1 MNRIYRRVWNR
12 QLNAL
17 VVASEL
23 ATGDSGGTASR
34 DPRTSLLTPS
44 ALALA
49 LLCVLASG
57 PASATESNQSL
68 RDLQALAAKYTQ
80 TLPVK
85 VDAEVAL
92 AAAARQ
98 AQATP
103 AISADTRV
111 GLQLSTASLPLV
123 HEVLPAA
130 VQVKLGANASPQHV
144 PTPALAADVRAQLG
158 IGAGTQVDTSLAANV
173 SSGSASPLGLTADA
187 KAKARVGIAGAPVAS
202 VGAGAKAAAGI
213 TTSSQGLSGLKA
225 GIDGNADSHLAI
237 AGHRIEG
244 QGKASATAAVSL
256 PAKEELPGETDD
268 RAITAAFDA
277 GVAGKVRVQGPGGQ
291 DVVADR
297 NLKLAGRT
305 VVSAQASTLGL
316 GGLHHGALGDLG
328 GAVGGVVHGVVGTV
342 GSAAGETLHETVGTV
357 GSAVGGT
364 LHNTVGAVGGTL
376 HGAAGTVGGAVGGVV
391 HDVVGTVGSAV
402 GGTLHETVGAVGGA
416 VSGVLN
422 GTVGTVGGAV
432 GGTLH
437 NTVGA
442 VGGTLHG
449 AVGTVGSAVGGVLN
463 GTVGNVGGSLGD
475 TLNNTVGA
483 VGGVLDGTVGTVG
496 GAVGGALNGT
506 VGTIGSAVGGALNGT
521 VGAVGGVLDGTVGTV
536 GGAVGGALNGTVG
549 TVDSAVGG
557 ALNGTV
563 GAVGGVLDGT
573 VGTVGG
579 AVGGALNG
587 TVGTIGSAVGGALN
601 GTVGAVGGVLDGTVG
616 TVGSAVGGALNGTVG
631 AVGGVLDG
639 TVGTVGGAVGG
650 ALNGTVGTVGSAV
663 GSALNGTVGAVGGV
677 LDGTSGTVGGAVGGA
692 LNGTVG
698 AVGGVLDG
706 TVGTVGGALNG
717 TVGTVG
723 SAVGGALNG
732 TVGAVGGVLDGT
744 VGTVGGALNGT
755 VGTVGSAVGGAL
767 NGTVGAVG
775 GVLDGTVG
783 TVGGALNGTVGT
795 VGSAVG
801 GALNGTVGAVGG
813 VLDGTV
819 GTVGGAVGGA
829 LNGTVGT
836 VGSAVGGAL
845 NGTVGAVG
853 GVLDGTVGAVGGA
866 VGGVLN
872 GTVGTVGSAVG
883 GALNGTVG
891 AVGGAVGGVLNG
903 TVGAVGGA
911 VGGVL
916 NGTVGTIG
924 GAVGGA
930 LNNTVGSV
938 GSVVGGLLGGGSTT
952 PGSGLDGVLTGT
964 LGNVGGAVGNL
975 LEGNLN
981 GTVNNLG
988 GAVGGLVGG
997 TLGGLGLTQPSAIPP
1012 DSPKAPAPADP
1023 NAGLIIGTGGLV
1035 GNVGQLIGP
1044 TTSSLFGGDGYLHN
1058 GNLKLSNANVMQAYS
1073 TVNVLGLPVV
1083 NLSPVGS
1090 TLNGLGGAVTGG
1102 SSHLTLIGGV
1112 TSDSYIYNINNGN
1125 PGGLLGLLL
1134 PTDSPAW
1141 AAKCLDIA
1149 LADISCW
1156 AVNAAQDYQVLMGD
1170 GAFANGSKEVVIGAN
1185 ARHELPKVDANV
1197 AFPGAGPNDP
1207 TNPTGVPTAD
1217 YAARMGHSV
1226 IVGDSAVGT
1235 ANGQTLLGAEATSN
1249 QANSVAL
1256 GYRSAALRGAQ
1267 ASYSAYGLTAAQV
1280 SAGEVSVGTANG
1292 GERQITNLAAGSANT
1307 DAVNVAQLKGAI
1319 SLIDDVS
1326 AGAVMYDVDGAGNPD
1341 YRRVTLGNGTGTTTI
1356 GNLAAGA
1363 VTAGSLEAV
1372 NGGQLATTNAAIAG
1386 FFGGITAFDPVSG
1399 AFTAPLFEISTIS
1412 TDGAIAQGL
1421 YNNATDAFDAVDG
1434 SLVNL
1439 NTQIND
1445 IRNGGTKYLRVN
1457 STGVEAVATGADSIA
1472 VGTNARATA
1481 ANAIAVGAGSL
1492 ADRANSVSI
1501 GAAGAERQVT
1511 NLAAGTAAT
1520 DAVNLGQLQASEEG
1534 ALRYDLNGDGSVNYA
1549 SATLGQGGT
1558 ATTLRNLGP
1567 GQVSA
1572 TSTEAI
1578 NGAQLFAANQAVAT
1592 HLGGG
1597 AAVNAAGVLT
1607 APTYTI
1613 NNIAANGTISQGS
1626 YNDVGTAFDAVS
1638 NSLANVADQTDD
1650 IDKRAVKYDVDGSGN
1665 VVNTVTLS
1673 GTGTGAVKV
1682 TNVAAG
1688 SILAGSSDAI
1698 TGDQLF
1704 STNSTIASY
1713 FGGSTAFDGTTNL
1726 WTAPSFS
1733 ISSIATDGTLT
1744 ANDYSNVT
1752 AAFSAVDGSLRVLN
1766 QRITNGGGSPY
1777 LAVNSSAAAAA
1788 AAGAEALAVG
1798 PQASAAGASAVA
1810 VGNGANASA
1819 DNSVALGAGSVAS
1832 VGAQSGYTGAYGQTG
1847 ASNSAGEVSVG
1858 SSGSERKITH
1868 VADGSDDHDATN
1880 VGQLKNGVNYAIDQS
1895 KAYTD
1900 QKIQNITN
1908 VAGSF
1913 RANNSNNLAD
1923 PAATGA
1929 NSAAGGAGSTAAG
1942 ANSTAL
1948 GNGSQAQ
1955 ADNSVALGAGSVAN
1969 RANTVSV
1976 GASGAERQVVNVADG
1991 TQATDAVN
1999 VRQLQASQQG
2009 TIRYDTTVNGAT
2021 NFNSVT
2027 LGSSTSGPTTVRNVA
2042 AGTAGTDAVNV
2053 DQLKSGMA
2061 QTLDWSKA
2069 YTDERMGGFERDLR
2083 RTDNRASAGIASAM
2097 ATASL
2102 PQPSEAG
2109 RSMASFAA
2117 GSYNGE
2123 SGVAVGLS
2131 GVSEGGRWIY
2141 KFSGST
2147 NSRGEAGV
2155 AVGAGIQW

>member
-23 ATGDSGGTASR
+23 ATGDSGGSAAR
-34 DPRTSLLTPS
+34 DPRSVLLVPT

-49 LLCVLASG
+49 LLCALASG
-57 PASATESNQSL
+57 HAGASESNQSL

-80 TLPVK
+80 PMPVK

-92 AAAARQ
+92 AAAVRQ
-98 AQATP
+98 AQSSP
-103 AISADTRV
+103 AISADARV
-111 GLQLSTASLPLV
+111 GLQLSTASLPV
-123 HEVLPAA
+123 VRDVLPAT
-130 VQVKLGANASPQHV
+130 VQVKLAANSTPKQVAV
-144 PTPALAADVRAQLG
+144 PGLAADVRASVGLG
-158 IGAGTQVDTSLAANV
+158 NAAVRGAQVDTSLAAQV
-173 SSGSASPLGLTADA
+173 APAAQAPLGIAADARA
-187 KAKARVGIAGAPVAS
+187 KAKVGLAGAQVAS
-202 VGAGAKAAAGI
+202 IDSSAKAAAGV
-213 TTSSQGLSGLKA
+213 SAASAGGLPGLKA
-225 GIDGNADSHLAI
+225 AADGALESKLKV
-237 AGHRIEG
+237 AGHQIDAHG
-244 QGKASATAAVSL
+244 QAKATAAVTL
-256 PAKEELPGETDD
+256 PAKEELPGETHD
-268 RAITAAFDA
+268 RAITAAFDT
-277 GVAGKVRVQGPGGQ
+277 GVAGKVRVQAPDGQ
-291 DVVADR
+291 EVVADR
-297 NLKLAGRT
+297 NLKLAGQAT
-305 VVSAQASTLGL
+305 VAAQNSALGV
-316 GGLHHGALGDLG
+316 GGL
-328 GAVGGVVHGVVGTV
+328 VGGVV
-342 GSAAGETLHETVGTV
+342 
-357 GSAVGGT
+357 
-364 LHNTVGAVGGTL
+364 
-376 HGAAGTVGGAVGGVV
+376 GAAG
-391 HDVVGTVGSAV
+391 
-402 GGTLHETVGAVGGA
+402 
-416 VSGVLN
+416 N
-422 GTVGTVGGAV
+422 
-432 GGTLH
+432 
-437 NTVGA
+437 
-442 VGGTLHG
+442 
-449 AVGTVGSAVGGVLN
+449 
-463 GTVGNVGGSLGD
+463 
-475 TLNNTVGA
+475 
-483 VGGVLDGTVGTVG
+483 
-496 GAVGGALNGT
+496 AVGGALNGT
-506 VGTIGSAVGGALNGT
+506 VGSVGGALGGT
-521 VGAVGGVLDGTVGTV
+521 LNNTV
-536 GGAVGGALNGTVG
+536 
-549 TVDSAVGG
+549 
-557 ALNGTV
+557 
-563 GAVGGVLDGT
+563 
-573 VGTVGG
+573 
-579 AVGGALNG
+579 
-587 TVGTIGSAVGGALN
+587 
-601 GTVGAVGGVLDGTVG
+601 
-616 TVGSAVGGALNGTVG
+616 
-631 AVGGVLDG
+631 
-639 TVGTVGGAVGG
+639 
-650 ALNGTVGTVGSAV
+650 
-663 GSALNGTVGAVGGV
+663 
-677 LDGTSGTVGGAVGGA
+677 
-692 LNGTVG
+692 
-698 AVGGVLDG
+698 
-706 TVGTVGGALNG
+706 
-717 TVGTVG
+717 
-723 SAVGGALNG
+723 
-732 TVGAVGGVLDGT
+732 
-744 VGTVGGALNGT
+744 
-755 VGTVGSAVGGAL
+755 
-767 NGTVGAVG
+767 
-775 GVLDGTVG
+775 
-783 TVGGALNGTVGT
+783 
-795 VGSAVG
+795 
-801 GALNGTVGAVGG
+801 
-813 VLDGTV
+813 
-819 GTVGGAVGGA
+819 GAVGGA

-845 NGTVGAVG
+845 NGTVGSVGSAVG
-853 GVLDGTVGAVGGA
+853 GTLNNTVGAVGGALNGAVGAVGAVGAAVGGALNGTVGNVGGALGGTLNNTVGAVGGALNGAVGTVGSTVGGALNGTVGNVGGALGGTLNNTVGAVGGAVNGAVGTVGAVGGA
-866 VGGVLN
+866 VGGALNGTVGSVGSAVGGTLNNTVGAVGGALNGAVGTVGAVGGAVGGALNGTVGNVGGAVGGTLNNTVGAVGGALNGAVGTVGGALNGTVGNVGGAVGGTLNNTVGAVGGALNGAVGTVGGALNGTVGNVGGAVGGTLNNTVGAVGGALNGAVGTVGGALNGTVGNVGGAVGGTLNNTVGAVGGALNGAVGTVGAVGGAVSGALNGTVGNVGGAVGGTLNNTVGAVGGALNGTVGNVGGAVGGTLNNTVGAVGGALNGTVGTVGGAVGGALN

-883 GALNGTVG
+883 TVG
-891 AVGGAVGGVLNG
+891 STVGGVLNG
-903 TVGAVGGA
+903 ATGGSTGGL
-911 VGGVL
+911 GGVL
-916 NGTVGTIG
+916 GN
-924 GAVGGA
+924 
-930 LNNTVGSV
+930 
-938 GSVVGGLLGGGSTT
+938 
-952 PGSGLDGVLTGT
+952 T
-964 LGNVGGAVGNL
+964 LGNVGSAVGNL
-975 LEGNLN
+975 LNGNLN
-981 GTVNNLG
+981 GTLGNLG
-988 GAVGGLVGG
+988 SAVGGLVGG
-997 TLGGLGLTQPSAIPP
+997 TLSGLGLTKPSAIPP
-1012 DSPKAPAPADP
+1012 TSPKAPAAADP

-1044 TTSSLFGGDGYLHN
+1044 TTTSLFGGNGYLSN
-1058 GNLKLSNANVMQAYS
+1058 GNLKLSNANVMQTYS

-1134 PTDSPAW
+1134 PKDSPAW

-1197 AFPGAGPNDP
+1197 AFPGAGTNDP
-1207 TNPTGVPTAD
+1207 SNPTGVPTAD

-1267 ASYSAYGLTAAQV
+1267 ASYSAYGLTAPQV
-1280 SAGEVSVGTANG
+1280 SAGEVSVGTAGG

-1319 SLIDDVS
+1319 SLINGVADV
-1326 AGAVMYDVDGAGNPD
+1326 AVTYDLDGAGNPN
-1341 YRRVTLGNGTGTTTI
+1341 YRRVTLGAGTGTTTI
-1356 GNLAAGA
+1356 GNLAGGA

-1372 NGGQLATTNAAIAG
+1372 NGGQLAGTNAAIAS
-1386 FFGGITAFDPVSG
+1386 FFGGRAAFDPATG

-1412 TDGAIAQGL
+1412 TGGAIAKGL
-1421 YNNATDAFDAVDG
+1421 YTNATDAFAAVDG

-1439 NTQIND
+1439 NTQITD

-1457 STGVEAVATGADSIA
+1457 STGTEAVASGTDSIA

-1481 ANAIAVGAGSL
+1481 ANSIAVGAGSL
-1492 ADRANSVSI
+1492 ADRANSVSV

-1511 NLAAGTAAT
+1511 NMAAGTAAT
-1520 DAVNLGQLQASEEG
+1520 DAVNVGQLQAAAAG

-1572 TSTEAI
+1572 TSSEAI

-1597 AAVNAAGVLT
+1597 AAVNASGVLT
-1607 APTYTI
+1607 APTYSI
-1613 NNIAANGTISQGS
+1613 NNIAANGTITKGS

-1638 NSLANVADQTDD
+1638 NSLANVADQTGE
-1650 IDKRAVKYDVDGSGN
+1650 IDKLAVKYDVDGSGN
-1665 VVNTVTLS
+1665 VINSVSLK

-1704 STNSTIASY
+1704 STHSTLANY
-1713 FGGSTAFDGTTNL
+1713 FGGSTAFNGTTNV
-1726 WTAPSFS
+1726 WTAPKFS
-1733 ISSIATDGTLT
+1733 ISSIATDGSFTSG
-1744 ANDYSNVT
+1744 DYNNVT
-1752 AAFSAVDGSLRVLN
+1752 AAFSAVDGSLKVLN
-1766 QRITNGGGSPY
+1766 QRITNGGGGSAY
-1777 LAVNSSAAAAA
+1777 LAVNSTAAAAT
-1788 AAGAEALAVG
+1788 AAGAEAVAVG
-1798 PQASAAGASAVA
+1798 PQASAAGANSVA
-1810 VGNGANASA
+1810 VGNGASSSA
-1819 DNSVALGAGSVAS
+1819 GNSVALGAGSVAS

-1847 ASNSAGEVSVG
+1847 ASSSAGEVSVG
-1858 SSGSERKITH
+1858 STGNERKITH

-1895 KAYTD
+1895 KSYTD

-1913 RANNSNNLAD
+1913 RANNTNNLAD
-1923 PAATGA
+1923 PSASGA

-1976 GASGAERQVVNVADG
+1976 GAAGAERQVVNVADG
-1991 TQATDAVN
+1991 SQATDAVN

-2027 LGSSTSGPTTVRNVA
+2027 LGSTSSGPTTVRNVA

-2083 RTDNRASAGIASAM
+2083 KTDNRASAGIASAM
-2097 ATASL
+2097 ATAAL

-2109 RSMASFAA
+2109 RSMASIAA

-2123 SGVAVGLS
+2123 SGVALGIS

>member
-23 ATGDSGGTASR
+23 ATGDSGGSAAR
-34 DPRTSLLTPS
+34 DPRSALLMPT

-49 LLCVLASG
+49 LLCALASG
-57 PASATESNQSL
+57 HAGASASESNQSL
-68 RDLQALAAKYTQ
+68 RDLQALAAKYAQ
-80 TLPVK
+80 PMPVK

-92 AAAARQ
+92 AAASRQ
-98 AQATP
+98 AQSSP
-103 AISADTRV
+103 AISADARV
-111 GLQLSTASLPLV
+111 GLQLSTNSLPIV
-123 HEVLPAA
+123 RDVLPATL
-130 VQVKLGANASPQHV
+130 QVKLAANAAPKQV
-144 PTPALAADVRAQLG
+144 AVPALAADVRANVGLG
-158 IGAGTQVDTSLAANV
+158 HAASHVAKIDASLAANV
-173 SSGSASPLGLTADA
+173 APSAHAPLGVAADA
-187 KAKARVGIAGAPVAS
+187 QAKAAVGIAGTQVAS
-202 VGAGAKAAAGI
+202 IDTGAKAAAAVAGAPAG
-213 TTSSQGLSGLKA
+213 SLSGLKA
-225 GIDGNADSHLAI
+225 SVDGKVDSQLKLAGHQIDGQ
-237 AGHRIEG
+237 G
-244 QGKASATAAVSL
+244 QVKATAAVTL
-256 PAKEELPGETDD
+256 PAKEELPGETHD
-268 RAITAAFDA
+268 RAITAAFDT
-277 GVAGKVRVQGPGGQ
+277 GVAGKVRVQAPDGQ
-291 DVVADR
+291 EVVADR
-297 NLKLAGRT
+297 NLKLAGQAT
-305 VVSAQASTLGL
+305 VAAQNSALGV
-316 GGLHHGALGDLG
+316 GGL
-328 GAVGGVVHGVVGTV
+328 VGGVV
-342 GSAAGETLHETVGTV
+342 
-357 GSAVGGT
+357 
-364 LHNTVGAVGGTL
+364 
-376 HGAAGTVGGAVGGVV
+376 GAAG
-391 HDVVGTVGSAV
+391 
-402 GGTLHETVGAVGGA
+402 
-416 VSGVLN
+416 
-422 GTVGTVGGAV
+422 
-432 GGTLH
+432 
-437 NTVGA
+437 
-442 VGGTLHG
+442 
-449 AVGTVGSAVGGVLN
+449 
-463 GTVGNVGGSLGD
+463 
-475 TLNNTVGA
+475 GA
-483 VGGVLDGTVGTVG
+483 VGGVLDGTVGNTVD
-496 GAVGGALNGT
+496 AVGGALH
-506 VGTIGSAVGGALNGT
+506 
-521 VGAVGGVLDGTVGTV
+521 GTVGTV
-536 GGAVGGALNGTVG
+536 GGAVGSTLNG
-549 TVDSAVGG
+549 A
-557 ALNGTV
+557 
-563 GAVGGVLDGT
+563 
-573 VGTVGG
+573 
-579 AVGGALNG
+579 
-587 TVGTIGSAVGGALN
+587 
-601 GTVGAVGGVLDGTVG
+601 
-616 TVGSAVGGALNGTVG
+616 
-631 AVGGVLDG
+631 
-639 TVGTVGGAVGG
+639 
-650 ALNGTVGTVGSAV
+650 
-663 GSALNGTVGAVGGV
+663 
-677 LDGTSGTVGGAVGGA
+677 
-692 LNGTVG
+692 
-698 AVGGVLDG
+698 
-706 TVGTVGGALNG
+706 
-717 TVGTVG
+717 
-723 SAVGGALNG
+723 
-732 TVGAVGGVLDGT
+732 
-744 VGTVGGALNGT
+744 
-755 VGTVGSAVGGAL
+755 
-767 NGTVGAVG
+767 
-775 GVLDGTVG
+775 
-783 TVGGALNGTVGT
+783 
-795 VGSAVG
+795 
-801 GALNGTVGAVGG
+801 
-813 VLDGTV
+813 V

-845 NGTVGAVG
+845 NGAV
-853 GVLDGTVGAVGGA
+853 GTVGAVGGT
-866 VGGVLN
+866 VGGALN
-872 GTVGTVGSAVG
+872 GTVASVGSTVGSTVGGALNGAVGTVGAVGGTVG

-891 AVGGAVGGVLNG
+891 SVGGAVGGTLNN
-903 TVGAVGGA
+903 TVGAVGST
-911 VGGVL
+911 VSGVL
-916 NGTVGTIG
+916 NGATG
-924 GAVGGA
+924 GSTGG
-930 LNNTVGSV
+930 L
-938 GSVVGGLLGGGSTT
+938 GGLLG
-952 PGSGLDGVLTGT
+952 DT

-975 LEGNLN
+975 LNGNLN
-981 GTVNNLG
+981 GTIGNLG
-988 GAVGGLVGG
+988 SAVGGLVGG
-997 TLGGLGLTQPSAIPP
+997 TLGGLGLTKPSAIPP
-1012 DSPKAPAPADP
+1012 TSPKAPAPADP

-1044 TTSSLFGGDGYLHN
+1044 TTTSLFGGNGYLSN
-1058 GNLKLSNANVMQAYS
+1058 GNLKLSNANVMQTYS

-1134 PTDSPAW
+1134 PKDSPAW

-1197 AFPGAGPNDP
+1197 AFPGAGTNDP
-1207 TNPTGVPTAD
+1207 SNPTGVPTAD

-1267 ASYSAYGLTAAQV
+1267 ASYSAYGLTAPQV
-1280 SAGEVSVGTANG
+1280 SAGEVSVGTAGG
-1292 GERQITNLAAGSANT
+1292 GERQITNVAAGSVNT

-1319 SLIDDVS
+1319 SLIDDV
-1326 AGAVMYDVDGAGNPD
+1326 AAAAVTYDLDGAGNPN
-1341 YRRVTLGNGTGTTTI
+1341 YRRVTLGAGTGTTTI
-1356 GNLAAGA
+1356 GNLAGGA

-1372 NGGQLATTNAAIAG
+1372 NGGQLAATNAAIAS
-1386 FFGGITAFDPVSG
+1386 FFGGRAAFDPASG

-1412 TDGAIAQGL
+1412 TGGAIAKGL
-1421 YNNATDAFDAVDG
+1421 YENATDAFAAVDG

-1439 NTQIND
+1439 NTQITD

-1457 STGVEAVATGADSIA
+1457 STGTEALASGADSIA

-1481 ANAIAVGAGSL
+1481 ANSIAVGAGSL

-1511 NLAAGTAAT
+1511 NMAAGTAAT
-1520 DAVNLGQLQASEEG
+1520 DAVNLGQLQASEQG

-1549 SATLGQGGT
+1549 SATLGQAGT

-1572 TSTEAI
+1572 TSSEAI

-1597 AAVNAAGVLT
+1597 AAVNASGVLT
-1607 APTYTI
+1607 APTYAI
-1613 NNIAANGTISQGS
+1613 NNVAANGTVTKGS

-1638 NSLANVADQTDD
+1638 NSLANVADQTGE
-1650 IDKRAVKYDVDGSGN
+1650 IDKLAVKYDVDGSGKVLN
-1665 VVNTVTLS
+1665 SVTLT
-1673 GTGTGAVKV
+1673 GTGTGAVKI

-1704 STNSTIASY
+1704 STNSTIANY
-1713 FGGSTAFDGTTNL
+1713 FGGTTAYNGTTNV
-1726 WTAPSFS
+1726 WTAPKFS
-1733 ISSIATDGTLT
+1733 ISSIATDGTFT
-1744 ANDYSNVT
+1744 SGDYNNVT
-1752 AAFSAVDGSLRVLN
+1752 AAFTAVDGSLKVLN
-1766 QRITNGGGSPY
+1766 QRITNGGGGSAY
-1777 LAVNSSAAAAA
+1777 LAVNSTAAAAT
-1788 AAGAEALAVG
+1788 AAGAEAVAVG
-1798 PQASAAGASAVA
+1798 PQASAAGANSVA
-1810 VGNGANASA
+1810 VGNGASASA
-1819 DNSVALGAGSVAS
+1819 GNSVALGAGSVAS

-1858 SSGSERKITH
+1858 STGSERKITH
-1868 VADGSDDHDATN
+1868 VADGSDTYDATN
-1880 VGQLKNGVNYAIDQS
+1880 VGQLKNGVNYAIDES
-1895 KAYTD
+1895 KKYTD

-1913 RANNSNNLAD
+1913 RANNTNNLAD
-1923 PAATGA
+1923 PSASGA

-1991 TQATDAVN
+1991 SQATDAVN

-2021 NFNSVT
+2021 NYNSVT
-2027 LGSSTSGPTTVRNVA
+2027 LGSTNSGPTTVRNVA

-2083 RTDNRASAGIASAM
+2083 KTDNRASAGIASAM
-2097 ATASL
+2097 ATAAL

-2109 RSMASFAA
+2109 RSMASVAA

-2123 SGVAVGLS
+2123 SGVAVGIS

>member
-23 ATGDSGGTASR
+23 ATGDSGGSAAR
-34 DPRTSLLTPS
+34 DPRSALLMPT

-49 LLCVLASG
+49 LLCALASG
-57 PASATESNQSL
+57 HAGASESNQSL
-68 RDLQALAAKYTQ
+68 RDLQALAAKYAQ
-80 TLPVK
+80 PMPVK

-92 AAAARQ
+92 AAASRQ
-98 AQATP
+98 AQSSP
-103 AISADTRV
+103 AISADARV
-111 GLQLSTASLPLV
+111 GLQLSTNSLPIV
-123 HEVLPAA
+123 RDVLPAT
-130 VQVKLGANASPQHV
+130 VQVKLAANAAPKQV
-144 PTPALAADVRAQLG
+144 AVPALAADVRTNVGLG
-158 IGAGTQVDTSLAANV
+158 HAASNAAKIDASLAANV
-173 SSGSASPLGLTADA
+173 APSAHAPLGVAADA
-187 KAKARVGIAGAPVAS
+187 RAKASVGIAGSQVAS
-202 VGAGAKAAAGI
+202 IDTGAKAAAAVAGAPAG
-213 TTSSQGLSGLKA
+213 SLSGLKA
-225 GIDGNADSHLAI
+225 SVDGKVDSQLKLAGHQIDGQ
-237 AGHRIEG
+237 G
-244 QGKASATAAVSL
+244 QVKATAAVTL
-256 PAKEELPGETDD
+256 PAKEELPGETHD
-268 RAITAAFDA
+268 RAITAAFDT
-277 GVAGKVRVQGPGGQ
+277 GVAGKVRVQAPDGQ
-291 DVVADR
+291 EVVADR
-297 NLKLAGRT
+297 NLKLAGQAT
-305 VVSAQASTLGL
+305 VAAQNSALGV
-316 GGLHHGALGDLG
+316 GGLVGGVVGAAG
-328 GAVGGVVHGVVGTV
+328 GAVGGVLDGTV
-342 GSAAGETLHETVGTV
+342 G
-357 GSAVGGT
+357 
-364 LHNTVGAVGGTL
+364 NTV
-376 HGAAGTVGGAVGGVV
+376 
-391 HDVVGTVGSAV
+391 D
-402 GGTLHETVGAVGGA
+402 AVGGA
-416 VSGVLN
+416 LH

-432 GGTLH
+432 GGTL
-437 NTVGA
+437 NGA
-442 VGGTLHG
+442 
-449 AVGTVGSAVGGVLN
+449 
-463 GTVGNVGGSLGD
+463 
-475 TLNNTVGA
+475 
-483 VGGVLDGTVGTVG
+483 
-496 GAVGGALNGT
+496 
-506 VGTIGSAVGGALNGT
+506 
-521 VGAVGGVLDGTVGTV
+521 
-536 GGAVGGALNGTVG
+536 
-549 TVDSAVGG
+549 
-557 ALNGTV
+557 
-563 GAVGGVLDGT
+563 
-573 VGTVGG
+573 
-579 AVGGALNG
+579 
-587 TVGTIGSAVGGALN
+587 
-601 GTVGAVGGVLDGTVG
+601 
-616 TVGSAVGGALNGTVG
+616 
-631 AVGGVLDG
+631 
-639 TVGTVGGAVGG
+639 
-650 ALNGTVGTVGSAV
+650 
-663 GSALNGTVGAVGGV
+663 
-677 LDGTSGTVGGAVGGA
+677 
-692 LNGTVG
+692 
-698 AVGGVLDG
+698 
-706 TVGTVGGALNG
+706 
-717 TVGTVG
+717 
-723 SAVGGALNG
+723 
-732 TVGAVGGVLDGT
+732 
-744 VGTVGGALNGT
+744 
-755 VGTVGSAVGGAL
+755 
-767 NGTVGAVG
+767 
-775 GVLDGTVG
+775 
-783 TVGGALNGTVGT
+783 
-795 VGSAVG
+795 
-801 GALNGTVGAVGG
+801 
-813 VLDGTV
+813 V

-845 NGTVGAVG
+845 NGAV
-853 GVLDGTVGAVGGA
+853 GTVGAVGGTVA
-866 VGGVLN
+866 GALN
-872 GTVGTVGSAVG
+872 GTAGSVGSTVGGALNGAVGTVGAVGGTVG

-891 AVGGAVGGVLNG
+891 SVGGAVGGTLNN
-903 TVGAVGGA
+903 TVGAVGST

-916 NGTVGTIG
+916 NGATG
-924 GAVGGA
+924 GSTGG
-930 LNNTVGSV
+930 L
-938 GSVVGGLLGGGSTT
+938 GGLLG
-952 PGSGLDGVLTGT
+952 DT

-975 LEGNLN
+975 LNGNLN
-981 GTVNNLG
+981 GTIGNLG
-988 GAVGGLVGG
+988 SAVGGLVGG
-997 TLGGLGLTQPSAIPP
+997 TLGGLGLTKPSAIPP
-1012 DSPKAPAPADP
+1012 TSPKAPAPADP

-1044 TTSSLFGGDGYLHN
+1044 TTASLFGGNGYLSN
-1058 GNLKLSNANVMQAYS
+1058 GNLKLSNANVMQTYS

-1083 NLSPVGS
+1083 NLSTVGS

-1134 PTDSPAW
+1134 PKDSPAW

-1197 AFPGAGPNDP
+1197 AFPGAGTNDP
-1207 TNPTGVPTAD
+1207 SNPTGVPTAD

-1267 ASYSAYGLTAAQV
+1267 ASYSAYGLTAPQV
-1280 SAGEVSVGTANG
+1280 SAGEVSVGTAGG
-1292 GERQITNLAAGSANT
+1292 GERQITNVAAGSVNT

-1319 SLIDDVS
+1319 SLIDDV
-1326 AGAVMYDVDGAGNPD
+1326 AAAAVTYDLDGAGNPN
-1341 YRRVTLGNGTGTTTI
+1341 YRRVTLGAGTGTTTI
-1356 GNLAAGA
+1356 GNLAGGA

-1372 NGGQLATTNAAIAG
+1372 NGGQLAATNAAIAS
-1386 FFGGITAFDPVSG
+1386 FFGGRAAFDPASG

-1412 TDGAIAQGL
+1412 TGGAIAKGL
-1421 YNNATDAFDAVDG
+1421 YENATDAFAAVDG

-1439 NTQIND
+1439 NTQITD

-1457 STGVEAVATGADSIA
+1457 STGTEALASGADSIA

-1481 ANAIAVGAGSL
+1481 ANSIAVGAGSL

-1520 DAVNLGQLQASEEG
+1520 DAVNLGQLQASEQG

-1549 SATLGQGGT
+1549 SATLGQAGT

-1572 TSTEAI
+1572 TSSEAI

-1597 AAVNAAGVLT
+1597 AAVNASGVLT
-1607 APTYTI
+1607 APTYSI
-1613 NNIAANGTISQGS
+1613 NNVAANGTVTKGS

-1638 NSLANVADQTDD
+1638 NSLANVADQTGE
-1650 IDKRAVKYDVDGSGN
+1650 IDKLAVKYDVDGSGN
-1665 VVNTVTLS
+1665 VLNSVTLT
-1673 GTGTGAVKV
+1673 GTGTGAVKI

-1704 STNSTIASY
+1704 NTNSTIANY
-1713 FGGSTAFDGTTNL
+1713 FGGTTAYNGTTNV
-1726 WTAPSFS
+1726 WTAPKFS
-1733 ISSIATDGTLT
+1733 ISSIATDGTFT
-1744 ANDYSNVT
+1744 SGDYNNVT
-1752 AAFSAVDGSLRVLN
+1752 AAFTAVDGSLKVLN
-1766 QRITNGGGSPY
+1766 QRITNGGGGSAY
-1777 LAVNSSAAAAA
+1777 LAVNSTAAAAT
-1788 AAGAEALAVG
+1788 AAGAEAVAVG
-1798 PQASAAGASAVA
+1798 PQASAAGANSVA
-1810 VGNGANASA
+1810 VGNGASASA
-1819 DNSVALGAGSVAS
+1819 GNSVALGAGSVAN

-1858 SSGSERKITH
+1858 STGSERKITH
-1868 VADGSDDHDATN
+1868 VADGSDTYDATN
-1880 VGQLKNGVNYAIDQS
+1880 VGQLKNGVNYAIDES
-1895 KAYTD
+1895 KKYTD

-1913 RANNSNNLAD
+1913 RANNTNNLAD
-1923 PAATGA
+1923 PSASGA

-1991 TQATDAVN
+1991 SQATDAVN

-2021 NFNSVT
+2021 NYNSVT
-2027 LGSSTSGPTTVRNVA
+2027 LGSTNSGPTTVRNVA

-2083 RTDNRASAGIASAM
+2083 KTDNRASAGIASAM
-2097 ATASL
+2097 ATAAL

-2109 RSMASFAA
+2109 RSMASVAA

-2123 SGVAVGLS
+2123 SGVAVGIS

>member
-111 GLQLSTASLPLV
+111 GLQLSTTSLPLV
-123 HEVLPAA
+123 RDVLPAA

-158 IGAGTQVDTSLAANV
+158 IGAGTQADTSLAANV
-173 SSGSASPLGLTADA
+173 SSGAASPLGLTADA

-202 VGAGAKAAAGI
+202 VGAGARAAASI
-213 TTSSQGLSGLKA
+213 TSSSQGLSGLKA

-244 QGKASATAAVSL
+244 QGRASATAAVSL

-277 GVAGKVRVQGPGGQ
+277 GVAGKVRVQGPGSQ

-342 GSAAGETLHETVGTV
+342 GSAAGETLHETVGTA

-391 HDVVGTVGSAV
+391 HGVVGTVGSAA

-549 TVDSAVGG
+549 TVGSAVGG

-616 TVGSAVGGALNGTVG
+616 TVG
-631 AVGGVLDG
+631 
-639 TVGTVGGAVGG
+639 GAVGG

-677 LDGTSGTVGGAVGGA
+677 LDGTTGTVGG
-692 LNGTVG
+692 
-698 AVGGVLDG
+698 
-706 TVGTVGGALNG
+706 
-717 TVGTVG
+717 
-723 SAVGGALNG
+723 AVGGALNG

-845 NGTVGAVG
+845 NGA
-853 GVLDGTVGAVGGA
+853 
-866 VGGVLN
+866 
-872 GTVGTVGSAVG
+872 
-883 GALNGTVG
+883 VG

-952 PGSGLDGVLTGT
+952 PGSGLDGVLSGT

-1976 GASGAERQVVNVADG
+1976 GASGAERQLVNVADG

>member
-23 ATGDSGGTASR
+23 ATGDSGGSAAR
-34 DPRTSLLTPS
+34 DPRAFLLMPT

-49 LLCVLASG
+49 LLCALASG
-57 PASATESNQSL
+57 HAGASETNQSL
-68 RDLQALAAKYTQ
+68 RDLQALAAKYAQ
-80 TLPVK
+80 PMPVK

-98 AQATP
+98 AQSSP
-103 AISADTRV
+103 AISADARL
-111 GLQLSTASLPLV
+111 GLQLNTTSLPV
-123 HEVLPAA
+123 VRDVLPAT
-130 VQVKLGANASPQHV
+130 VQVKLAANTAPKQV
-144 PTPALAADVRAQLG
+144 AVPALAADVRANVGLG
-158 IGAGTQVDTSLAANV
+158 NTAGRAAQVDASLAAHV
-173 SSGSASPLGLTADA
+173 APGAQAPLGVAADARA
-187 KAKARVGIAGAPVAS
+187 KAKVGIAGRQVAS
-202 VGAGAKAAAGI
+202 IDTGAQAAAG
-213 TTSSQGLSGLKA
+213 LSGASAGSLPGLKA
-225 GIDGNADSHLAI
+225 TVDGKADTHLAV
-237 AGHRIEG
+237 AGHHIEG
-244 QGKASATAAVSL
+244 QGQARATAAVTL
-256 PAKEELPGETDD
+256 PAKEELPGETHD
-268 RAITAAFDA
+268 RAISAAFDA
-277 GVAGKVRVQGPGGQ
+277 GVAGKVRVQAPDGQ
-291 DVVADR
+291 EVVADR
-297 NLKLAGRT
+297 NLKLAGQTT
-305 VVSAQASTLGL
+305 VAAQHS
-316 GGLHHGALGDLG
+316 ALGVGNLVG
-328 GAVGGVVHGVVGTV
+328 GA
-342 GSAAGETLHETVGTV
+342 
-357 GSAVGGT
+357 
-364 LHNTVGAVGGTL
+364 VGAVGGTL
-376 HGAAGTVGGAVGGVV
+376 HGAAG
-391 HDVVGTVGSAV
+391 
-402 GGTLHETVGAVGGA
+402 
-416 VSGVLN
+416 
-422 GTVGTVGGAV
+422 
-432 GGTLH
+432 
-437 NTVGA
+437 
-442 VGGTLHG
+442 
-449 AVGTVGSAVGGVLN
+449 
-463 GTVGNVGGSLGD
+463 
-475 TLNNTVGA
+475 
-483 VGGVLDGTVGTVG
+483 
-496 GAVGGALNGT
+496 
-506 VGTIGSAVGGALNGT
+506 
-521 VGAVGGVLDGTVGTV
+521 
-536 GGAVGGALNGTVG
+536 
-549 TVDSAVGG
+549 
-557 ALNGTV
+557 
-563 GAVGGVLDGT
+563 
-573 VGTVGG
+573 
-579 AVGGALNG
+579 
-587 TVGTIGSAVGGALN
+587 
-601 GTVGAVGGVLDGTVG
+601 
-616 TVGSAVGGALNGTVG
+616 
-631 AVGGVLDG
+631 
-639 TVGTVGGAVGG
+639 
-650 ALNGTVGTVGSAV
+650 AV
-663 GSALNGTVGAVGGV
+663 GS
-677 LDGTSGTVGGAVGGA
+677 
-692 LNGTVG
+692 
-698 AVGGVLDG
+698 
-706 TVGTVGGALNG
+706 TVGGALNG

-732 TVGAVGGVLDGT
+732 AVGQVGSAVGGTLNNTVGAVGGA
-744 VGTVGGALNGT
+744 VGGALNGT

-767 NGTVGAVG
+767 NGSVGTVGGAVG
-775 GVLDGTVG
+775 GALNGTVG
-783 TVGGALNGTVGT
+783 QVGGAVGGTLNNAVGAVGGALNGTVGT
-795 VGSAVG
+795 VGGAVG
-801 GALNGTVGAVGG
+801 GALNGTVGQVGGAVGG
-813 VLDGTV
+813 TLNNTV
-819 GTVGGAVGGA
+819 GAVGGA

-845 NGTVGAVG
+845 NGTVG
-853 GVLDGTVGAVGGA
+853 TVGGA
-866 VGGVLN
+866 VGGALN
-872 GTVGTVGSAVG
+872 GTVGQVGSAVG

-891 AVGGAVGGVLNG
+891 QVGSAVGGTLNNTVGTVGGAVGGILNG
-903 TVGAVGGA
+903 TTGSPASGL
-911 VGGVL
+911 GGVL
-916 NGTVGTIG
+916 GST
-924 GAVGGA
+924 
-930 LNNTVGSV
+930 LGSV
-938 GSVVGGLLGGGSTT
+938 GS
-952 PGSGLDGVLTGT
+952 
-964 LGNVGGAVGNL
+964 AVGNL
-975 LEGNLN
+975 LNGNLN
-981 GTVNNLG
+981 GTIGNLG
-988 GAVGGLVGG
+988 SAVGGLVGG
-997 TLGGLGLTQPSAIPP
+997 TLGGLGLTKPSAIPP
-1012 DSPKAPAPADP
+1012 TSPKAPAAADP

-1044 TTSSLFGGDGYLHN
+1044 TTTSLFGGNGYLSN
-1058 GNLKLSNANVMQAYS
+1058 GNLKLSNANVMQTYS

-1090 TLNGLGGAVTGG
+1090 TLNGLGGAATGG

-1134 PTDSPAW
+1134 PKDSPAW

-1197 AFPGAGPNDP
+1197 AFPGDGVNDP
-1207 TNPTGVPTAD
+1207 SNPTGVPTAD

-1226 IVGDSAVGT
+1226 VVGDSAVGT
-1235 ANGQTLLGAEATSN
+1235 ANGQTLLGAESTSN

-1267 ASYSAYGLTAAQV
+1267 ASYSAYGLTAPQV
-1280 SAGEVSVGTANG
+1280 SAGEVSVGTAGG
-1292 GERQITNLAAGSANT
+1292 GERQITNVAAGSVNT

-1319 SLIDDVS
+1319 SLINGVADAAVTYDLD
-1326 AGAVMYDVDGAGNPD
+1326 AGGNPN
-1341 YRRVTLGNGTGTTTI
+1341 YRRVTLGAGTGTTTI

-1372 NGGQLATTNAAIAG
+1372 NGGQLAATNSAIAG
-1386 FFGGITAFDPVSG
+1386 FFGGRAAFDPASG
-1399 AFTAPLFEISTIS
+1399 IFTAPLFEISTIS
-1412 TDGAIAQGL
+1412 TGGAIAKGL
-1421 YNNATDAFDAVDG
+1421 YTNATDAFAAVDG

-1439 NTQIND
+1439 NSQITD

-1457 STGVEAVATGADSIA
+1457 STGTEAVASGTDSIA

-1481 ANAIAVGAGSL
+1481 ANSIAVGAGSL

-1511 NLAAGTAAT
+1511 NMAAGTAAT
-1520 DAVNLGQLQASEEG
+1520 DAVNVGQLQASEQG
-1534 ALRYDLNGDGSVNYA
+1534 ALRYDLNADGSVNYA
-1549 SATLGQGGT
+1549 SATLGQAGT

-1572 TSTEAI
+1572 TSSEAI

-1597 AAVNAAGVLT
+1597 AAVNASGVLT
-1607 APTYTI
+1607 APTYSI
-1613 NNIAANGTISQGS
+1613 NNVAANGTVTKGS

-1638 NSLANVADQTDD
+1638 NSLANVADQTGE
-1650 IDKRAVKYDVDGSGN
+1650 IDKLAVKYDVDGAGN
-1665 VVNTVTLS
+1665 VINSVTLK

-1704 STNSTIASY
+1704 STNSTIANY
-1713 FGGSTAFDGTTNL
+1713 FGGTTAYNGTTNV
-1726 WTAPSFS
+1726 WTAPKFS
-1733 ISSIATDGTLT
+1733 ISSIATDGTFT
-1744 ANDYSNVT
+1744 SGDYNNVT
-1752 AAFSAVDGSLRVLN
+1752 AAFTAVDGSLKVLN
-1766 QRITNGGGSPY
+1766 QRITNGGGGSAY
-1777 LAVNSSAAAAA
+1777 LAVNSTAAAAT
-1788 AAGAEALAVG
+1788 AAGAEAVAVG
-1798 PQASAAGASAVA
+1798 PQASAAGANSVA
-1810 VGNGANASA
+1810 VGNGASSSA
-1819 DNSVALGAGSVAS
+1819 GNSVALGAGSVAS

-1847 ASNSAGEVSVG
+1847 ASNSAGEVSIG

-1895 KAYTD
+1895 KSYTD

-1913 RANNSNNLAD
+1913 RANNTNNLAD
-1923 PAATGA
+1923 PSASGA

-1991 TQATDAVN
+1991 SQATDAVN

-2021 NFNSVT
+2021 NYNSVT
-2027 LGSSTSGPTTVRNVA
+2027 LGSTSSGPTTVRNVA

-2083 RTDNRASAGIASAM
+2083 KTDNRASAGIASAM
-2097 ATASL
+2097 ATAAL

-2109 RSMASFAA
+2109 RSMASIAA

-2123 SGVAVGLS
+2123 SGVALGIS

>member
-23 ATGDSGGTASR
+23 ATGDSGGGAAR
-34 DPRTSLLTPS
+34 DPRAFLLMPT

-49 LLCVLASG
+49 LLCALASG
-57 PASATESNQSL
+57 HAGASETNQSL
-68 RDLQALAAKYTQ
+68 RDLQALAAKYAQ
-80 TLPVK
+80 PMPVK

-98 AQATP
+98 AQSSP
-103 AISADTRV
+103 AISADARL
-111 GLQLSTASLPLV
+111 GLQLNTTSLPV
-123 HEVLPAA
+123 VRDVLPAA
-130 VQVKLGANASPQHV
+130 VQVKLAAN
-144 PTPALAADVRAQLG
+144 PTPKQVAVPALAADVRATVGLG
-158 IGAGTQVDTSLAANV
+158 NTAIKAAQVDASLAAHV
-173 SSGSASPLGLTADA
+173 APGAQAPLGVAADA
-187 KAKARVGIAGAPVAS
+187 RARAKVGIAGHQVAS
-202 VGAGAKAAAGI
+202 IDSGAQAAAG
-213 TTSSQGLSGLKA
+213 LSGSSLKA
-225 GIDGNADSHLAI
+225 SVDGDTVAHLAV
-237 AGHRIEG
+237 AGHHIEG
-244 QGKASATAAVSL
+244 QGQARATAAVTL
-256 PAKEELPGETDD
+256 PAKEELPGDTHD
-268 RAITAAFDA
+268 RAISAAFDA
-277 GVAGKVRVQGPGGQ
+277 GAAGKVRVQAPDGQ
-291 DVVADR
+291 EVVADR
-297 NLKLAGRT
+297 NLKLAGQAT
-305 VVSAQASTLGL
+305 VAAQHSALGV
-316 GGLHHGALGDLG
+316 GGLVG
-328 GAVGGVVHGVVGTV
+328 GAVD
-342 GSAAGETLHETVGTV
+342 
-357 GSAVGGT
+357 
-364 LHNTVGAVGGTL
+364 AVGGTL
-376 HGAAGTVGGAVGGVV
+376 HGAAGAVGS
-391 HDVVGTVGSAV
+391 T
-402 GGTLHETVGAVGGA
+402 
-416 VSGVLN
+416 
-422 GTVGTVGGAV
+422 
-432 GGTLH
+432 
-437 NTVGA
+437 
-442 VGGTLHG
+442 
-449 AVGTVGSAVGGVLN
+449 
-463 GTVGNVGGSLGD
+463 
-475 TLNNTVGA
+475 
-483 VGGVLDGTVGTVG
+483 
-496 GAVGGALNGT
+496 VGGALN
-506 VGTIGSAVGGALNGT
+506 
-521 VGAVGGVLDGTVGTV
+521 
-536 GGAVGGALNGTVG
+536 
-549 TVDSAVGG
+549 
-557 ALNGTV
+557 
-563 GAVGGVLDGT
+563 
-573 VGTVGG
+573 
-579 AVGGALNG
+579 
-587 TVGTIGSAVGGALN
+587 
-601 GTVGAVGGVLDGTVG
+601 
-616 TVGSAVGGALNGTVG
+616 
-631 AVGGVLDG
+631 G

-650 ALNGTVGTVGSAV
+650 ALNGTVGTVGGAV
-663 GSALNGTVGAVGGV
+663 GGALNGTVGAVGGAV
-677 LDGTSGTVGGAVGGA
+677 GGTLNNAVGAVGGAVGGALNGTVGTVGGAVGGALNGTVGTVGGAVGGA

-698 AVGGVLDG
+698 AVGGAVGGTLNNTVGVVGGAVGGALNGTAGTVGGAVSGALNNTVGAVGGTVGGALNGTVGQVGSAVGGTLNNTVGAVGGAVGGALNG

-723 SAVGGALNG
+723 GAVGGALNG
-732 TVGAVGGVLDGT
+732 TVGQVGGAVGGTLNNT
-744 VGTVGGALNGT
+744 VGAVGGAVGGALNGT
-755 VGTVGSAVGGAL
+755 VGTVGSALGGAL
-767 NGTVGAVG
+767 NGAVG
-775 GVLDGTVG
+775 QVG
-783 TVGGALNGTVGT
+783 GAVGGALNGTVGT
-795 VGSAVG
+795 VG
-801 GALNGTVGAVGG
+801 GAVGG
-813 VLDGTV
+813 TLNNTV
-819 GTVGGAVGGA
+819 GAVGGA

-845 NGTVGAVG
+845 NGTVGQVGGAVG
-853 GVLDGTVGAVGGA
+853 GTLNNTVGAVGGA
-866 VGGVLN
+866 LN
-872 GTVGTVGSAVG
+872 GTVGSAVG
-883 GALNGTVG
+883 GALSGTVG
-891 AVGGAVGGVLNG
+891 QVGSAVGGTLSNTVGTVGGAVGGILNG
-903 TVGAVGGA
+903 TTGSPGTGL
-911 VGGVL
+911 GGVL
-916 NGTVGTIG
+916 
-924 GAVGGA
+924 
-930 LNNTVGSV
+930 GS
-938 GSVVGGLLGGGSTT
+938 
-952 PGSGLDGVLTGT
+952 T
-964 LGNVGGAVGNL
+964 LGNVGSAVGNL
-975 LEGNLN
+975 LNGNLN
-981 GTVNNLG
+981 GTVGNLG
-988 GAVGGLVGG
+988 SAVGGLVGG
-997 TLGGLGLTQPSAIPP
+997 TLGSLGLTQPSAIPP
-1012 DSPKAPAPADP
+1012 TSPKAPAPADP

-1044 TTSSLFGGDGYLHN
+1044 TTTSLFGGNGYLSN
-1058 GNLKLSNANVMQAYS
+1058 GNLKLSNANVMQTYS

-1090 TLNGLGGAVTGG
+1090 TLNGLGGAATGG

-1134 PTDSPAW
+1134 PKDSPAW

-1197 AFPGAGPNDP
+1197 AFPGDGVNDP
-1207 TNPTGVPTAD
+1207 SNPTGVPTAD

-1235 ANGQTLLGAEATSN
+1235 ANGQTLLGAESTSN

-1267 ASYSAYGLTAAQV
+1267 ASYSAYGLTAPQV
-1280 SAGEVSVGTANG
+1280 SAGEVSVGTAGG
-1292 GERQITNLAAGSANT
+1292 GERQITNVAAGSGNT

-1319 SLIDDVS
+1319 SLINGVADAAVTYDLD
-1326 AGAVMYDVDGAGNPD
+1326 AGGNPN
-1341 YRRVTLGNGTGTTTI
+1341 YRRVTLGAGTGTTTI

-1372 NGGQLATTNAAIAG
+1372 NGGQLAATNSAIAS
-1386 FFGGITAFDPVSG
+1386 FFGGRAAFDPASG
-1399 AFTAPLFEISTIS
+1399 TFTAPLFEISTIS
-1412 TDGAIAQGL
+1412 TTGAIAQGL
-1421 YNNATDAFDAVDG
+1421 YTNATDAFAAVDG

-1439 NTQIND
+1439 NTQITD

-1457 STGVEAVATGADSIA
+1457 STGTEAVASGADSIA

-1481 ANAIAVGAGSL
+1481 ANSIAVGAGSL
-1492 ADRANSVSI
+1492 ADRANTVSI
-1501 GAAGAERQVT
+1501 GAAGAERQVI
-1511 NLAAGTAAT
+1511 NVAAGTAAT
-1520 DAVNLGQLQASEEG
+1520 DAVNVGQLQASEQG
-1534 ALRYDLNGDGSVNYA
+1534 ALRYDLNADGSVNYA
-1549 SATLGQGGT
+1549 SATLGQAGT

-1572 TSTEAI
+1572 TSSEAI

-1597 AAVNAAGVLT
+1597 AAVSASGVLT
-1607 APTYTI
+1607 APTYSI
-1613 NNIAANGTISQGS
+1613 NNVAANGTVTKGS

-1638 NSLANVADQTDD
+1638 NSLANVADQTGE
-1650 IDKRAVKYDVDGSGN
+1650 IDKLAVKYDVDGSGN
-1665 VVNTVTLS
+1665 VLNSVTLT
-1673 GTGTGAVKV
+1673 GTGTGAVKI

-1704 STNSTIASY
+1704 STHSTIANY
-1713 FGGSTAFDGTTNL
+1713 FGGTTAYNGTTNA
-1726 WTAPSFS
+1726 WTAPTFS
-1733 ISSIATDGTLT
+1733 ISSIATDGTFT
-1744 ANDYSNVT
+1744 SGDYNNVT
-1752 AAFSAVDGSLRVLN
+1752 AAFTAVDGSLKVLN
-1766 QRITNGGGSPY
+1766 QRITNGGGGSAY
-1777 LAVNSSAAAAA
+1777 LAVNSTAAAAT
-1788 AAGAEALAVG
+1788 AAGAEAVAVG
-1798 PQASAAGASAVA
+1798 PQASAAGANSVA
-1810 VGNGANASA
+1810 VGNGASSSA
-1819 DNSVALGAGSVAS
+1819 GNSVALGAGSVAS

-1868 VADGSDDHDATN
+1868 VADGSDTYDATN
-1880 VGQLKNGVNYAIDQS
+1880 VGQLKNGVNYAIDES
-1895 KAYTD
+1895 KKYTD

-1913 RANNSNNLAD
+1913 RANNTNNLAD
-1923 PAATGA
+1923 PSASGA

-1991 TQATDAVN
+1991 SQATDAVN

-2021 NFNSVT
+2021 NYNSVT
-2027 LGSSTSGPTTVRNVA
+2027 LGSTSSGPTTVRNVA

-2083 RTDNRASAGIASAM
+2083 KTDNRASAGIASAM
-2097 ATASL
+2097 ATAAL

-2109 RSMASFAA
+2109 RSMASIAA

-2123 SGVAVGLS
+2123 SGVALGIS

>member
-23 ATGDSGGTASR
+23 ATGDSGGSAAR
-34 DPRTSLLTPS
+34 DPRAFLLMPTT
-44 ALALA
+44 LALA
-49 LLCVLASG
+49 LLCALASG
-57 PASATESNQSL
+57 HAGASESNQSL

-80 TLPVK
+80 PMPVK

-92 AAAARQ
+92 AAAASQ
-98 AQATP
+98 AQSSP
-103 AISADTRV
+103 AISADARV
-111 GLQLSTASLPLV
+111 GLQLSTAALPV
-123 HEVLPAA
+123 VRDVLPAT
-130 VQVKLGANASPQHV
+130 VQVKLAANTAPKQVAV
-144 PTPALAADVRAQLG
+144 PGLAADVH
-158 IGAGTQVDTSLAANV
+158 
-173 SSGSASPLGLTADA
+173 A
-187 KAKARVGIAGAPVAS
+187 KANIGLGGAQVAS
-202 VGAGAKAAAGI
+202 IDTGAKAAAGI
-213 TTSSQGLSGLKA
+213 SGAPAGALRGLKA
-225 GIDGNADSHLAI
+225 SVDGALDSKLKV
-237 AGHRIEG
+237 AGHQIDAQG
-244 QGKASATAAVSL
+244 QAKATAAITL
-256 PAKEELPGETDD
+256 PAKEELPGETHD

-277 GVAGKVRVQGPGGQ
+277 GAAGKVRVQAPDGQ
-291 DVVADR
+291 EVVADR
-297 NLKLAGRT
+297 NLKLAGQAM
-305 VVSAQASTLGL
+305 VAAQNSALGV
-316 GGLHHGALGDLG
+316 GGL
-328 GAVGGVVHGVVGTV
+328 VGGVV
-342 GSAAGETLHETVGTV
+342 
-357 GSAVGGT
+357 
-364 LHNTVGAVGGTL
+364 
-376 HGAAGTVGGAVGGVV
+376 GAAGN
-391 HDVVGTVGSAV
+391 
-402 GGTLHETVGAVGGA
+402 AVGGA
-416 VSGVLN
+416 LN
-422 GTVGTVGGAV
+422 
-432 GGTLH
+432 
-437 NTVGA
+437 
-442 VGGTLHG
+442 
-449 AVGTVGSAVGGVLN
+449 
-463 GTVGNVGGSLGD
+463 
-475 TLNNTVGA
+475 
-483 VGGVLDGTVGTVG
+483 GTVGTVG

-506 VGTIGSAVGGALNGT
+506 VGSVGGAVGGTLNNTVGAVGGALNGAVGTVGSAVGGALNGT
-521 VGAVGGVLDGTVGTV
+521 VGSVGGAVGGTLNNTVGAVGGALNGAVGTV

-549 TVDSAVGG
+549 SVGGTLNNTVGAVGG
-557 ALNGTV
+557 ALNGAAGTV
-563 GAVGGVLDGT
+563 GA
-573 VGTVGG
+573 VGG

-587 TVGTIGSAVGGALN
+587 TVGS
-601 GTVGAVGGVLDGTVG
+601 
-616 TVGSAVGGALNGTVG
+616 
-631 AVGGVLDG
+631 
-639 TVGTVGGAVGG
+639 VGGAVGG
-650 ALNGTVGTVGSAV
+650 T
-663 GSALNGTVGAVGGV
+663 
-677 LDGTSGTVGGAVGGA
+677 
-692 LNGTVG
+692 
-698 AVGGVLDG
+698 
-706 TVGTVGGALNG
+706 
-717 TVGTVG
+717 
-723 SAVGGALNG
+723 
-732 TVGAVGGVLDGT
+732 
-744 VGTVGGALNGT
+744 
-755 VGTVGSAVGGAL
+755 
-767 NGTVGAVG
+767 
-775 GVLDGTVG
+775 
-783 TVGGALNGTVGT
+783 
-795 VGSAVG
+795 
-801 GALNGTVGAVGG
+801 
-813 VLDGTV
+813 
-819 GTVGGAVGGA
+819 
-829 LNGTVGT
+829 
-836 VGSAVGGAL
+836 
-845 NGTVGAVG
+845 
-853 GVLDGTVGAVGGA
+853 
-866 VGGVLN
+866 
-872 GTVGTVGSAVG
+872 
-883 GALNGTVG
+883 
-891 AVGGAVGGVLNG
+891 
-903 TVGAVGGA
+903 
-911 VGGVL
+911 
-916 NGTVGTIG
+916 
-924 GAVGGA
+924 

-938 GSVVGGLLGGGSTT
+938 GGLLNGATGSGTGLGGLLGN
-952 PGSGLDGVLTGT
+952 T
-964 LGNVGGAVGNL
+964 LGNVGSAVGNL
-975 LEGNLN
+975 LNGNLN
-981 GTVNNLG
+981 GTLGNLG
-988 GAVGGLVGG
+988 SAVGGLVGG
-997 TLGGLGLTQPSAIPP
+997 TLSGLGLTKPSAIPP
-1012 DSPKAPAPADP
+1012 TSPKAPAAADP

-1044 TTSSLFGGDGYLHN
+1044 TTTSLFGGNGYLSN
-1058 GNLKLSNANVMQAYS
+1058 GNLKLSNANVMQTYS

-1134 PTDSPAW
+1134 PKDSPAW
-1141 AAKCLDIA
+1141 AAKCLDVA

-1197 AFPGAGPNDP
+1197 AFPGDGVNDP
-1207 TNPTGVPTAD
+1207 SNPTGVPTAD

-1267 ASYSAYGLTAAQV
+1267 ASYTAYGLTAPQV
-1280 SAGEVSVGTANG
+1280 SAGEVSVGTAGG
-1292 GERQITNLAAGSANT
+1292 GERQITNVAAGSVNT

-1319 SLIDDVS
+1319 SLINGVADAAVTYDLD
-1326 AGAVMYDVDGAGNPD
+1326 AGGNPN
-1341 YRRVTLGNGTGTTTI
+1341 YRRVTLGAGTGTTTI
-1356 GNLAAGA
+1356 GNLAGGA
-1363 VTAGSLEAV
+1363 ITAGSLEAV
-1372 NGGQLATTNAAIAG
+1372 NGGQLAGTNAAIAS
-1386 FFGGITAFDPVSG
+1386 FFGGRAAFDPASG
-1399 AFTAPLFEISTIS
+1399 VFTAPLFEISSIS
-1412 TDGAIAQGL
+1412 TGGAIAKGL
-1421 YNNATDAFDAVDG
+1421 YENATDAFAAVDG

-1439 NTQIND
+1439 NTQITD

-1457 STGVEAVATGADSIA
+1457 STGIEALASGTDSIA

-1481 ANAIAVGAGSL
+1481 ANSIAVGAGSL

-1511 NLAAGTAAT
+1511 NMAAGTAAT
-1520 DAVNLGQLQASEEG
+1520 DAVNVGQLQASEQG

-1549 SATLGQGGT
+1549 SATLGQTGT

-1572 TSTEAI
+1572 TSSEAI

-1597 AAVNAAGVLT
+1597 AAVNASGVLT
-1607 APTYTI
+1607 APTYSI
-1613 NNIAANGTISQGS
+1613 NNVAANGTITKGN

-1638 NSLANVADQTDD
+1638 NSLANVADQTGE
-1650 IDKRAVKYDVDGSGN
+1650 IDKLAVKYDVDGSGN
-1665 VVNTVTLS
+1665 VINSVSLK

-1704 STNSTIASY
+1704 STNSTIANY
-1713 FGGSTAFDGTTNL
+1713 FGGTTAYNGTTNV
-1726 WTAPSFS
+1726 WTAPKFS
-1733 ISSIATDGTLT
+1733 ISSIATDGTFT
-1744 ANDYSNVT
+1744 SGDYNNVT
-1752 AAFSAVDGSLRVLN
+1752 AAFTAVDGSLKVLN
-1766 QRITNGGGSPY
+1766 QRITNGGGGSAY
-1777 LAVNSSAAAAA
+1777 LAVNSTAAAAT
-1788 AAGAEALAVG
+1788 AAGAEAVAVG
-1798 PQASAAGASAVA
+1798 PQASAAGANSVA
-1810 VGNGANASA
+1810 VGNGASASA
-1819 DNSVALGAGSVAS
+1819 GNSVALGAGSVAS
-1832 VGAQSGYTGAYGQTG
+1832 VGAQAGYTGAYGQTG

-1858 SSGSERKITH
+1858 STGSERKITH

-1895 KAYTD
+1895 KSYTD

-1913 RANNSNNLAD
+1913 RANNTNNLAD
-1923 PAATGA
+1923 PSASGA
-1929 NSAAGGAGSTAAG
+1929 NSAAGGAGSAAAG

-2009 TIRYDTTVNGAT
+2009 TLRYDTTTNGAT

-2027 LGSSTSGPTTVRNVA
+2027 LGSTTSGPTTVRNVA

-2083 RTDNRASAGIASAM
+2083 KTDNRASAGIASAM
-2097 ATASL
+2097 ATAAL

-2109 RSMASFAA
+2109 RSMASVAA

-2123 SGVAVGLS
+2123 SGVAIGIS

>member
-23 ATGDSGGTASR
+23 ATGDSGGSAAR
-34 DPRTSLLTPS
+34 DPRSALLMPT

-49 LLCVLASG
+49 LLCALASG
-57 PASATESNQSL
+57 HAGASESNQSL
-68 RDLQALAAKYTQ
+68 RDLQALAAKYAQ
-80 TLPVK
+80 PMPVK

-92 AAAARQ
+92 AAASRQ
-98 AQATP
+98 AQSSP
-103 AISADTRV
+103 AISADARV
-111 GLQLSTASLPLV
+111 GLQLSTNSLPIV
-123 HEVLPAA
+123 RDVLPAT
-130 VQVKLGANASPQHV
+130 VQVKLAANAAPKQV
-144 PTPALAADVRAQLG
+144 AVPALAADVRTNVGLG
-158 IGAGTQVDTSLAANV
+158 HAASNAAKIDASLAANV
-173 SSGSASPLGLTADA
+173 APSAHAPLGVAADA
-187 KAKARVGIAGAPVAS
+187 RAKASVGIAGSQVAS
-202 VGAGAKAAAGI
+202 IDTGAKAAAAVAGAPAG
-213 TTSSQGLSGLKA
+213 SLSGLKA
-225 GIDGNADSHLAI
+225 SVDGKVDSQLKLAGHQIDGQ
-237 AGHRIEG
+237 G
-244 QGKASATAAVSL
+244 QVKATAAVTL
-256 PAKEELPGETDD
+256 PAKEELPGETHD
-268 RAITAAFDA
+268 RAITAAFDT
-277 GVAGKVRVQGPGGQ
+277 GVAGKVRVQAPDGQ
-291 DVVADR
+291 EVVADR
-297 NLKLAGRT
+297 NLKLAGQAT
-305 VVSAQASTLGL
+305 VAAQNSALGV
-316 GGLHHGALGDLG
+316 GGLVGGVVGAAG
-328 GAVGGVVHGVVGTV
+328 GAVGGVLDGTV
-342 GSAAGETLHETVGTV
+342 G
-357 GSAVGGT
+357 
-364 LHNTVGAVGGTL
+364 NTV
-376 HGAAGTVGGAVGGVV
+376 
-391 HDVVGTVGSAV
+391 D
-402 GGTLHETVGAVGGA
+402 AVGGA
-416 VSGVLN
+416 LH

-432 GGTLH
+432 GGTL
-437 NTVGA
+437 NGA
-442 VGGTLHG
+442 
-449 AVGTVGSAVGGVLN
+449 
-463 GTVGNVGGSLGD
+463 
-475 TLNNTVGA
+475 
-483 VGGVLDGTVGTVG
+483 
-496 GAVGGALNGT
+496 
-506 VGTIGSAVGGALNGT
+506 
-521 VGAVGGVLDGTVGTV
+521 
-536 GGAVGGALNGTVG
+536 
-549 TVDSAVGG
+549 
-557 ALNGTV
+557 
-563 GAVGGVLDGT
+563 
-573 VGTVGG
+573 
-579 AVGGALNG
+579 
-587 TVGTIGSAVGGALN
+587 
-601 GTVGAVGGVLDGTVG
+601 
-616 TVGSAVGGALNGTVG
+616 
-631 AVGGVLDG
+631 
-639 TVGTVGGAVGG
+639 
-650 ALNGTVGTVGSAV
+650 
-663 GSALNGTVGAVGGV
+663 
-677 LDGTSGTVGGAVGGA
+677 
-692 LNGTVG
+692 
-698 AVGGVLDG
+698 
-706 TVGTVGGALNG
+706 
-717 TVGTVG
+717 
-723 SAVGGALNG
+723 
-732 TVGAVGGVLDGT
+732 
-744 VGTVGGALNGT
+744 
-755 VGTVGSAVGGAL
+755 
-767 NGTVGAVG
+767 
-775 GVLDGTVG
+775 
-783 TVGGALNGTVGT
+783 
-795 VGSAVG
+795 
-801 GALNGTVGAVGG
+801 
-813 VLDGTV
+813 V

-845 NGTVGAVG
+845 NGAV
-853 GVLDGTVGAVGGA
+853 GTVGAVGGTVA
-866 VGGVLN
+866 GALN
-872 GTVGTVGSAVG
+872 GTAGSVGSTVGGALNGAVGTVGAVGGTVG

-891 AVGGAVGGVLNG
+891 SVGGAVGGTLNN
-903 TVGAVGGA
+903 TVGAVGST

-916 NGTVGTIG
+916 NGATG
-924 GAVGGA
+924 GSTGG
-930 LNNTVGSV
+930 L
-938 GSVVGGLLGGGSTT
+938 GGLLG
-952 PGSGLDGVLTGT
+952 DT

-975 LEGNLN
+975 LNGNLN
-981 GTVNNLG
+981 GTIGNLG
-988 GAVGGLVGG
+988 SAVGGLVGG
-997 TLGGLGLTQPSAIPP
+997 TLGGLGLTKPSAIPP
-1012 DSPKAPAPADP
+1012 TSPKAPAPADP

-1044 TTSSLFGGDGYLHN
+1044 TTTSLFGGNGYLSN
-1058 GNLKLSNANVMQAYS
+1058 GNLKLSNANVMQTYS

-1134 PTDSPAW
+1134 PKDSPAW

-1197 AFPGAGPNDP
+1197 AFPGAGTNDP
-1207 TNPTGVPTAD
+1207 SNPTGVPTAD

-1267 ASYSAYGLTAAQV
+1267 ASYSAYGLTAPQV
-1280 SAGEVSVGTANG
+1280 SAGEVSVGTAGG
-1292 GERQITNLAAGSANT
+1292 GERQITNVAAGSVNT

-1319 SLIDDVS
+1319 SLIDDV
-1326 AGAVMYDVDGAGNPD
+1326 AAAAVTYDLDGAGNPN
-1341 YRRVTLGNGTGTTTI
+1341 YRRVTLGAGTGTTTI
-1356 GNLAAGA
+1356 GNLAGGA

-1372 NGGQLATTNAAIAG
+1372 NGGQLAATNAAIAS
-1386 FFGGITAFDPVSG
+1386 FFGGRAAFDPASG

-1412 TDGAIAQGL
+1412 TGGAIAKGL
-1421 YNNATDAFDAVDG
+1421 YENATDAFAAVDG

-1439 NTQIND
+1439 NTQITD

-1457 STGVEAVATGADSIA
+1457 STGTEALASGADSIA

-1481 ANAIAVGAGSL
+1481 ANSIAVGAGSL

-1520 DAVNLGQLQASEEG
+1520 DAVNLGQLQASEQG

-1549 SATLGQGGT
+1549 SATLGQTGT

-1572 TSTEAI
+1572 TSSEAI

-1597 AAVNAAGVLT
+1597 AAVNGSGVLT
-1607 APTYTI
+1607 APTYSI
-1613 NNIAANGTISQGS
+1613 NNVAANGTVTKGS

-1638 NSLANVADQTDD
+1638 NSLANVADQTGE
-1650 IDKRAVKYDVDGSGN
+1650 IDKLAVKYDVDGSGN
-1665 VVNTVTLS
+1665 VLNSVTLT
-1673 GTGTGAVKV
+1673 GTGTGAVKI

-1704 STNSTIASY
+1704 NTNSTIANY
-1713 FGGSTAFDGTTNL
+1713 FGGTTAYNGTTNV
-1726 WTAPSFS
+1726 WTAPKFS
-1733 ISSIATDGTLT
+1733 ISSIATDGTFT
-1744 ANDYSNVT
+1744 SGDYNNVT
-1752 AAFSAVDGSLRVLN
+1752 AAFTAVDGSLKVLN
-1766 QRITNGGGSPY
+1766 QRITNGGGGSAY
-1777 LAVNSSAAAAA
+1777 LAVNSTAAAAT
-1788 AAGAEALAVG
+1788 AAGAEAVAVG
-1798 PQASAAGASAVA
+1798 PQASAAGANSVA
-1810 VGNGANASA
+1810 VGNGASASA
-1819 DNSVALGAGSVAS
+1819 GNSVALGAGSVAS

-1858 SSGSERKITH
+1858 STGSERKITH
-1868 VADGSDDHDATN
+1868 VADGSDTYDATN
-1880 VGQLKNGVNYAIDQS
+1880 VGQLKNGVNYAIDES
-1895 KAYTD
+1895 KKYTD

-1913 RANNSNNLAD
+1913 RANNTNNLAD
-1923 PAATGA
+1923 PSASGA

-1991 TQATDAVN
+1991 SQATDAVN

-2021 NFNSVT
+2021 NYNSVT
-2027 LGSSTSGPTTVRNVA
+2027 LGSTNSGPTTVRNVA

-2083 RTDNRASAGIASAM
+2083 KTDNRASAGIASAM
-2097 ATASL
+2097 ATAAL

-2109 RSMASFAA
+2109 RSMASVAA

-2123 SGVAVGLS
+2123 SGVAVGIS

>member
-23 ATGDSGGTASR
+23 ATGDSGGSAAR
-34 DPRTSLLTPS
+34 DPRAFLLMPTT
-44 ALALA
+44 LALA

-57 PASATESNQSL
+57 HAGASESNQSL

-80 TLPVK
+80 PMPVK

-92 AAAARQ
+92 AAAASQ
-98 AQATP
+98 AQSSP
-103 AISADTRV
+103 AISADARV
-111 GLQLSTASLPLV
+111 GLQLSTASLPV
-123 HEVLPAA
+123 VRDVLPAS
-130 VQVKLGANASPQHV
+130 VQVKLAASTAPKQVAV
-144 PTPALAADVRAQLG
+144 PRLAADVRANANIGLG
-158 IGAGTQVDTSLAANV
+158 GAQ
-173 SSGSASPLGLTADA
+173 
-187 KAKARVGIAGAPVAS
+187 VAS
-202 VGAGAKAAAGI
+202 IDTGAKAAAGI
-213 TTSSQGLSGLKA
+213 SGASAGALRGLKA
-225 GIDGNADSHLAI
+225 SVDGALDSKLKV
-237 AGHRIEG
+237 AGHQIDAQG
-244 QGKASATAAVSL
+244 QVKATAAITL
-256 PAKEELPGETDD
+256 PAKEELPGETHD

-277 GVAGKVRVQGPGGQ
+277 GAAGKVRVQAPNGQ
-291 DVVADR
+291 EVVADR
-297 NLKLAGRT
+297 NLKLAGQAT
-305 VVSAQASTLGL
+305 VAAQNSALGV
-316 GGLHHGALGDLG
+316 GGL
-328 GAVGGVVHGVVGTV
+328 
-342 GSAAGETLHETVGTV
+342 V
-357 GSAVGGT
+357 GSAVG
-364 LHNTVGAVGGTL
+364 
-376 HGAAGTVGGAVGGVV
+376 AAG
-391 HDVVGTVGSAV
+391 
-402 GGTLHETVGAVGGA
+402 
-416 VSGVLN
+416 N
-422 GTVGTVGGAV
+422 
-432 GGTLH
+432 
-437 NTVGA
+437 
-442 VGGTLHG
+442 
-449 AVGTVGSAVGGVLN
+449 
-463 GTVGNVGGSLGD
+463 
-475 TLNNTVGA
+475 
-483 VGGVLDGTVGTVG
+483 
-496 GAVGGALNGT
+496 
-506 VGTIGSAVGGALNGT
+506 
-521 VGAVGGVLDGTVGTV
+521 
-536 GGAVGGALNGTVG
+536 
-549 TVDSAVGG
+549 
-557 ALNGTV
+557 
-563 GAVGGVLDGT
+563 
-573 VGTVGG
+573 
-579 AVGGALNG
+579 
-587 TVGTIGSAVGGALN
+587 
-601 GTVGAVGGVLDGTVG
+601 
-616 TVGSAVGGALNGTVG
+616 
-631 AVGGVLDG
+631 
-639 TVGTVGGAVGG
+639 
-650 ALNGTVGTVGSAV
+650 
-663 GSALNGTVGAVGGV
+663 
-677 LDGTSGTVGGAVGGA
+677 
-692 LNGTVG
+692 
-698 AVGGVLDG
+698 
-706 TVGTVGGALNG
+706 
-717 TVGTVG
+717 
-723 SAVGGALNG
+723 
-732 TVGAVGGVLDGT
+732 
-744 VGTVGGALNGT
+744 
-755 VGTVGSAVGGAL
+755 
-767 NGTVGAVG
+767 
-775 GVLDGTVG
+775 
-783 TVGGALNGTVGT
+783 
-795 VGSAVG
+795 
-801 GALNGTVGAVGG
+801 
-813 VLDGTV
+813 
-819 GTVGGAVGGA
+819 AVGGA

-845 NGTVGAVG
+845 NGTVGSVGGAVG
-853 GVLDGTVGAVGGA
+853 GTLNNTVGAVGGA
-866 VGGVLN
+866 LNGAVGSVGG
-872 GTVGTVGSAVG
+872 TVGGALSGTVGSVGGAAGGTLNNTVGAVGGALNGAVGSVGGAVG

-891 AVGGAVGGVLNG
+891 SVGGAVGGTLNN

-911 VGGVL
+911 LNGAVGSVGGTIGGAL
-916 NGTVGTIG
+916 NGTVGSVGGAVGGTLNNTVGVVGGALNGAVGTVGGAVGGALNGTVGSVGGAVGGTLNNTVGAVGGALNGTVGGVG

-930 LNNTVGSV
+930 LNNTVGAVGGALNGAVGTVGGAVGGALNGTV
-938 GSVVGGLLGGGSTT
+938 GSVGGAVGGTLNNTAGAVGGALNGAVDTVGGAVGGALNGTVGSVGGAVGGTVGSVGTAVGGTLNNTVGSVGGLLNGAT
-952 PGSGLDGVLTGT
+952 GSGTGLGGLLGNT
-964 LGNVGGAVGNL
+964 LGNVGSAVGNL
-975 LEGNLN
+975 LNGNLN
-981 GTVNNLG
+981 GTLGNLG
-988 GAVGGLVGG
+988 SAVGGLVGG
-997 TLGGLGLTQPSAIPP
+997 TLGGLGLTKPSAIPP
-1012 DSPKAPAPADP
+1012 TSPKAPAPADP

-1044 TTSSLFGGDGYLHN
+1044 TTTSLFGGDGYLSN
-1058 GNLKLSNANVMQAYS
+1058 GNLKLSNANVMQTYS

-1090 TLNGLGGAVTGG
+1090 TLNGLGGAATGG

-1134 PTDSPAW
+1134 PKDSPAW
-1141 AAKCLDIA
+1141 AAKCLDVA

-1197 AFPGAGPNDP
+1197 AFPGDGVNDP
-1207 TNPTGVPTAD
+1207 SNPTGVPTAD

-1267 ASYSAYGLTAAQV
+1267 ASYSAYGLTAPQV
-1280 SAGEVSVGTANG
+1280 SAGEVSVGTAGG
-1292 GERQITNLAAGSANT
+1292 GERQITNVAAGSVNT

-1319 SLIDDVS
+1319 SLINGVADAAVTYDLD
-1326 AGAVMYDVDGAGNPD
+1326 AGGNPN
-1341 YRRVTLGNGTGTTTI
+1341 YRRVTLGAGTGTTTI
-1356 GNLAAGA
+1356 GNLAGGA

-1372 NGGQLATTNAAIAG
+1372 NGGQLAATNAAIAS
-1386 FFGGITAFDPVSG
+1386 FFGGRAAFDPASG

-1412 TDGAIAQGL
+1412 TGGAIAKGL
-1421 YNNATDAFDAVDG
+1421 YENATDAFAAVDG

-1439 NTQIND
+1439 NTQIAD

-1457 STGVEAVATGADSIA
+1457 STGTEALATGADSIA

-1481 ANAIAVGAGSL
+1481 ANSIAVGAGSL

-1511 NLAAGTAAT
+1511 NMAAGTAAT
-1520 DAVNLGQLQASEEG
+1520 DAVNLGQLQASEQG

-1549 SATLGQGGT
+1549 SATLGQSGT

-1572 TSTEAI
+1572 TSSEAI

-1597 AAVNAAGVLT
+1597 AAVNASGVLT
-1607 APTYTI
+1607 APTYSI
-1613 NNIAANGTISQGS
+1613 NNVAANGTITKGN

-1638 NSLANVADQTDD
+1638 NSLANVADQTGE
-1650 IDKRAVKYDVDGSGN
+1650 IDKLAVKYDVDASGN
-1665 VVNTVTLS
+1665 VLNSVTLTGT
-1673 GTGTGAVKV
+1673 GTGTGAVKI

-1704 STNSTIASY
+1704 STHSTIANY
-1713 FGGSTAFDGTTNL
+1713 FGGTTAYNGTTNV
-1726 WTAPSFS
+1726 WTAPKFS
-1733 ISSIATDGTLT
+1733 ISSIATDGTFT
-1744 ANDYSNVT
+1744 SGDYNNVT
-1752 AAFSAVDGSLRVLN
+1752 AAFTAVDGSLKVLN
-1766 QRITNGGGSPY
+1766 QRITNGGGGSAY
-1777 LAVNSSAAAAA
+1777 LAVNSTAAAAT
-1788 AAGAEALAVG
+1788 AAGAEAVAVG
-1798 PQASAAGASAVA
+1798 PQASAAGANSVA
-1810 VGNGANASA
+1810 VGNGASASA
-1819 DNSVALGAGSVAS
+1819 GNSVALGAGSVAS

-1858 SSGSERKITH
+1858 STGSERKITH
-1868 VADGSDDHDATN
+1868 VADGSDTYDATN
-1880 VGQLKNGVNYAIDQS
+1880 VGQLKNGVNYAIDES
-1895 KAYTD
+1895 KKYTD

-1913 RANNSNNLAD
+1913 RANNTNNLAD
-1923 PAATGA
+1923 PSASGA

-1976 GASGAERQVVNVADG
+1976 GAAGAERQVVNVADG
-1991 TQATDAVN
+1991 SQATDAVN

-2021 NFNSVT
+2021 NYNSVT
-2027 LGSSTSGPTTVRNVA
+2027 LGSTNSGPTTVRNVA

-2083 RTDNRASAGIASAM
+2083 KTDNRASAGIASAM
-2097 ATASL
+2097 ATAAL

-2109 RSMASFAA
+2109 RSMASVAA

-2123 SGVAVGLS
+2123 SGVAIGIS

>member
-23 ATGDSGGTASR
+23 ATGDSGGSAAR
-34 DPRTSLLTPS
+34 DPRAFLLMPTT
-44 ALALA
+44 LALA
-49 LLCVLASG
+49 LLCALASG
-57 PASATESNQSL
+57 HAGASESNQSL

-80 TLPVK
+80 PMPVK

-92 AAAARQ
+92 AAAASQ
-98 AQATP
+98 AQGSP
-103 AISADTRV
+103 AISADARV
-111 GLQLSTASLPLV
+111 GLQLSTAALPV
-123 HEVLPAA
+123 VRDVLPAT
-130 VQVKLGANASPQHV
+130 VQVKLAANTAPKQVAV
-144 PTPALAADVRAQLG
+144 PGLAADVH
-158 IGAGTQVDTSLAANV
+158 
-173 SSGSASPLGLTADA
+173 A
-187 KAKARVGIAGAPVAS
+187 KANIGLGGAQVAS
-202 VGAGAKAAAGI
+202 IDTGAKAAAGI
-213 TTSSQGLSGLKA
+213 SGAPAGALRGLKA
-225 GIDGNADSHLAI
+225 SVDGALDSKLKV
-237 AGHRIEG
+237 AGHQIDTQG
-244 QGKASATAAVSL
+244 QAKATAAITL
-256 PAKEELPGETDD
+256 PAKEELPGETHD
-268 RAITAAFDA
+268 RTITAAFDA
-277 GVAGKVRVQGPGGQ
+277 GAAGKVRVQAPDGQ
-291 DVVADR
+291 EVVADR
-297 NLKLAGRT
+297 NLKLAGQAT
-305 VVSAQASTLGL
+305 VAAQNSALGV
-316 GGLHHGALGDLG
+316 GGL
-328 GAVGGVVHGVVGTV
+328 VGGVV
-342 GSAAGETLHETVGTV
+342 
-357 GSAVGGT
+357 
-364 LHNTVGAVGGTL
+364 
-376 HGAAGTVGGAVGGVV
+376 GAAG
-391 HDVVGTVGSAV
+391 
-402 GGTLHETVGAVGGA
+402 
-416 VSGVLN
+416 N
-422 GTVGTVGGAV
+422 
-432 GGTLH
+432 
-437 NTVGA
+437 
-442 VGGTLHG
+442 
-449 AVGTVGSAVGGVLN
+449 
-463 GTVGNVGGSLGD
+463 
-475 TLNNTVGA
+475 
-483 VGGVLDGTVGTVG
+483 
-496 GAVGGALNGT
+496 
-506 VGTIGSAVGGALNGT
+506 
-521 VGAVGGVLDGTVGTV
+521 
-536 GGAVGGALNGTVG
+536 
-549 TVDSAVGG
+549 
-557 ALNGTV
+557 
-563 GAVGGVLDGT
+563 
-573 VGTVGG
+573 
-579 AVGGALNG
+579 
-587 TVGTIGSAVGGALN
+587 
-601 GTVGAVGGVLDGTVG
+601 
-616 TVGSAVGGALNGTVG
+616 
-631 AVGGVLDG
+631 
-639 TVGTVGGAVGG
+639 
-650 ALNGTVGTVGSAV
+650 
-663 GSALNGTVGAVGGV
+663 
-677 LDGTSGTVGGAVGGA
+677 
-692 LNGTVG
+692 
-698 AVGGVLDG
+698 
-706 TVGTVGGALNG
+706 
-717 TVGTVG
+717 
-723 SAVGGALNG
+723 
-732 TVGAVGGVLDGT
+732 
-744 VGTVGGALNGT
+744 
-755 VGTVGSAVGGAL
+755 
-767 NGTVGAVG
+767 
-775 GVLDGTVG
+775 
-783 TVGGALNGTVGT
+783 
-795 VGSAVG
+795 
-801 GALNGTVGAVGG
+801 
-813 VLDGTV
+813 
-819 GTVGGAVGGA
+819 AVGGA

-845 NGTVGAVG
+845 NGTVGSVGGAVG
-853 GVLDGTVGAVGGA
+853 GALNGTVGSVGGAVGGTLNNTVSAVGGALNGAVGTVGGAVGGALNGTVGSVGGAVGGTLNNTVGAVGGA
-866 VGGVLN
+866 LN
-872 GTVGTVGSAVG
+872 GTAGTVGSAVGGALNGTVGSLGGAVGGTLNNTVGAVGGALNGAVGTVGSVGGAVGGALNGTVGSVGGAVGGTLNNTVGAVGGALNGAVGTVGGAVGGALNGTVGSVGGAVGGTLNNTVGAVGGALNGAVGTVGSAVG

-891 AVGGAVGGVLNG
+891 SVGGAVGGTLNNTVGAVGGALNGAVGTVGGAVGGALNGTVGSVGGTLNNTVGAVGGALNGAAG

-911 VGGVL
+911 VGGAL
-916 NGTVGTIG
+916 NGTVGSVG
-924 GAVGGA
+924 GAVGGT

-938 GSVVGGLLGGGSTT
+938 GGLLNGATGSGTGLGGLLGN
-952 PGSGLDGVLTGT
+952 T
-964 LGNVGGAVGNL
+964 LGNVGSAVGNL
-975 LEGNLN
+975 LNGNLN
-981 GTVNNLG
+981 GTLGNLG
-988 GAVGGLVGG
+988 SAVGGLVGG
-997 TLGGLGLTQPSAIPP
+997 TLSGLGLTKPSAIPP
-1012 DSPKAPAPADP
+1012 TSPKAPAAADP

-1044 TTSSLFGGDGYLHN
+1044 TTTSLFGGNGYLSN
-1058 GNLKLSNANVMQAYS
+1058 GNLKLSNANVMQTYS

-1134 PTDSPAW
+1134 PKDSPAW
-1141 AAKCLDIA
+1141 AAKCLDVA

-1197 AFPGAGPNDP
+1197 AFPGDGVNDP
-1207 TNPTGVPTAD
+1207 SNPTGVPTAD

-1267 ASYSAYGLTAAQV
+1267 ASYTAYGLTAPQV
-1280 SAGEVSVGTANG
+1280 SAGEVSVGTAGG
-1292 GERQITNLAAGSANT
+1292 GERQITNVAAGSVNT

-1319 SLIDDVS
+1319 SLINGVADAAVTYDLD
-1326 AGAVMYDVDGAGNPD
+1326 AGGNPN
-1341 YRRVTLGNGTGTTTI
+1341 YRRVTLGAGTGTTTI
-1356 GNLAAGA
+1356 GNLAGGA
-1363 VTAGSLEAV
+1363 ITAGSLEAV
-1372 NGGQLATTNAAIAG
+1372 NGGQLAGTNAAIAS
-1386 FFGGITAFDPVSG
+1386 FFGGRAAFDPASG
-1399 AFTAPLFEISTIS
+1399 VFTAPLFEISSIS
-1412 TDGAIAQGL
+1412 TGGAIAKGL
-1421 YNNATDAFDAVDG
+1421 YENATDAFAAVDG

-1439 NTQIND
+1439 NTQITD

-1457 STGVEAVATGADSIA
+1457 STGIEALASGTDSIA

-1481 ANAIAVGAGSL
+1481 ANSIAVGAGSL

-1511 NLAAGTAAT
+1511 NMAAGTAAT
-1520 DAVNLGQLQASEEG
+1520 DAVNVGQLQASEQG

-1549 SATLGQGGT
+1549 SATLGQTGT

-1572 TSTEAI
+1572 TSSEAI

-1597 AAVNAAGVLT
+1597 AAVNASGVLT
-1607 APTYTI
+1607 APTYSI
-1613 NNIAANGTISQGS
+1613 NNVAANGTITKGN

-1638 NSLANVADQTDD
+1638 NSLANVADQTGE
-1650 IDKRAVKYDVDGSGN
+1650 IDKLAVKYDVDGSGN
-1665 VVNTVTLS
+1665 VINSVSLK

-1704 STNSTIASY
+1704 STNSTIANY
-1713 FGGSTAFDGTTNL
+1713 FGGTTAYNGTTNV
-1726 WTAPSFS
+1726 WTAPKFS
-1733 ISSIATDGTLT
+1733 ISSIATDGTFT
-1744 ANDYSNVT
+1744 SGDYNNVT
-1752 AAFSAVDGSLRVLN
+1752 AAFTAVDGSLKVLN
-1766 QRITNGGGSPY
+1766 QRITNGGGGSAY
-1777 LAVNSSAAAAA
+1777 LAVNSTAAAAT
-1788 AAGAEALAVG
+1788 AAGAEAVAVG
-1798 PQASAAGASAVA
+1798 PQASAAGANSVA
-1810 VGNGANASA
+1810 VGNGASASA
-1819 DNSVALGAGSVAS
+1819 GNSVALGAGSVAS

-1847 ASNSAGEVSVG
+1847 ASNSAGEVSLG
-1858 SSGSERKITH
+1858 STGSERKITH

-1895 KAYTD
+1895 KSYTD

-1913 RANNSNNLAD
+1913 RANNTNNLAD
-1923 PAATGA
+1923 PSASGA

-1991 TQATDAVN
+1991 SQATDAVN

-2021 NFNSVT
+2021 NYNSVT
-2027 LGSSTSGPTTVRNVA
+2027 LGSTTSGPTTVRNVA

-2083 RTDNRASAGIASAM
+2083 KTDNRASAGIASAM
-2097 ATASL
+2097 ATAAL

-2109 RSMASFAA
+2109 RSMASVAA

-2123 SGVAVGLS
+2123 SGVAIGIS

>member
-23 ATGDSGGTASR
+23 ATGDSGGSAAR
-34 DPRTSLLTPS
+34 DPRAFLLMPTT
-44 ALALA
+44 LALA

-57 PASATESNQSL
+57 HAGASESNQSL

-80 TLPVK
+80 PMPVK

-92 AAAARQ
+92 AAAASQ
-98 AQATP
+98 AQSSP
-103 AISADTRV
+103 AISTDARV
-111 GLQLSTASLPLV
+111 GLQLSTASLPV
-123 HEVLPAA
+123 VRDVLPAS
-130 VQVKLGANASPQHV
+130 VQVKLAANTAPKQVAV
-144 PTPALAADVRAQLG
+144 PRLAADVRANANIGLG
-158 IGAGTQVDTSLAANV
+158 GAQ
-173 SSGSASPLGLTADA
+173 
-187 KAKARVGIAGAPVAS
+187 VAS
-202 VGAGAKAAAGI
+202 IDTGAKAAAGI
-213 TTSSQGLSGLKA
+213 SGAPAGALRGLKA
-225 GIDGNADSHLAI
+225 SVNGALDSKLKV
-237 AGHRIEG
+237 AGHQIDAQG
-244 QGKASATAAVSL
+244 QVKATAAITL
-256 PAKEELPGETDD
+256 PAKEELPGETHD

-277 GVAGKVRVQGPGGQ
+277 GAAGKVRVQAPNGQ
-291 DVVADR
+291 EVVADR
-297 NLKLAGRT
+297 NLKLAGQAT
-305 VVSAQASTLGL
+305 VAAQNSALGV
-316 GGLHHGALGDLG
+316 GGL
-328 GAVGGVVHGVVGTV
+328 V
-342 GSAAGETLHETVGTV
+342 GSVV
-357 GSAVGGT
+357 
-364 LHNTVGAVGGTL
+364 
-376 HGAAGTVGGAVGGVV
+376 GAAGNA
-391 HDVVGTVGSAV
+391 
-402 GGTLHETVGAVGGA
+402 
-416 VSGVLN
+416 
-422 GTVGTVGGAV
+422 
-432 GGTLH
+432 
-437 NTVGA
+437 
-442 VGGTLHG
+442 
-449 AVGTVGSAVGGVLN
+449 
-463 GTVGNVGGSLGD
+463 
-475 TLNNTVGA
+475 
-483 VGGVLDGTVGTVG
+483 
-496 GAVGGALNGT
+496 
-506 VGTIGSAVGGALNGT
+506 
-521 VGAVGGVLDGTVGTV
+521 
-536 GGAVGGALNGTVG
+536 
-549 TVDSAVGG
+549 
-557 ALNGTV
+557 
-563 GAVGGVLDGT
+563 
-573 VGTVGG
+573 
-579 AVGGALNG
+579 
-587 TVGTIGSAVGGALN
+587 
-601 GTVGAVGGVLDGTVG
+601 
-616 TVGSAVGGALNGTVG
+616 
-631 AVGGVLDG
+631 
-639 TVGTVGGAVGG
+639 
-650 ALNGTVGTVGSAV
+650 
-663 GSALNGTVGAVGGV
+663 
-677 LDGTSGTVGGAVGGA
+677 
-692 LNGTVG
+692 
-698 AVGGVLDG
+698 
-706 TVGTVGGALNG
+706 VGGALNG

-732 TVGAVGGVLDGT
+732 TVGSVG
-744 VGTVGGALNGT
+744 
-755 VGTVGSAVGGAL
+755 
-767 NGTVGAVG
+767 GAVG
-775 GVLDGTVG
+775 GTLNNTV
-783 TVGGALNGTVGT
+783 
-795 VGSAVG
+795 
-801 GALNGTVGAVGG
+801 
-813 VLDGTV
+813 
-819 GTVGGAVGGA
+819 GAVGGA

-845 NGTVGAVG
+845 NGTVGSVGGAVG
-853 GVLDGTVGAVGGA
+853 GTLNNTVGAVGGA
-866 VGGVLN
+866 LNGAVGSVGGTVGGALN
-872 GTVGTVGSAVG
+872 GTVGSVGGAAGGTLNNTVGAVGGALNGAVGSVGGAVG

-891 AVGGAVGGVLNG
+891 SVGGAVGG
-903 TVGAVGGA
+903 TVGSVGTAVGG
-911 VGGVL
+911 
-916 NGTVGTIG
+916 T
-924 GAVGGA
+924 

-938 GSVVGGLLGGGSTT
+938 GGLLNGATGSGTGLGGLLGN
-952 PGSGLDGVLTGT
+952 T
-964 LGNVGGAVGNL
+964 LGNVGSAVGNL
-975 LEGNLN
+975 LNGNLN
-981 GTVNNLG
+981 GTLGNLG
-988 GAVGGLVGG
+988 SAVGGLVGG
-997 TLGGLGLTQPSAIPP
+997 TLGGLGLTKPSAIPP
-1012 DSPKAPAPADP
+1012 TSPKAPAPADP

-1044 TTSSLFGGDGYLHN
+1044 TTTSLFGGDGYLSN
-1058 GNLKLSNANVMQAYS
+1058 GNLKLSNANVMQTYS

-1090 TLNGLGGAVTGG
+1090 TLNGLGGAATGG

-1134 PTDSPAW
+1134 PKDSPAW
-1141 AAKCLDIA
+1141 AAKCLDVA

-1197 AFPGAGPNDP
+1197 AFPGDGVNDP
-1207 TNPTGVPTAD
+1207 SNPTGVPTAD

-1267 ASYSAYGLTAAQV
+1267 ASYSAYGLTAPQV
-1280 SAGEVSVGTANG
+1280 SAGEVSVGTAGG
-1292 GERQITNLAAGSANT
+1292 GERQITNVAAGSVNT

-1319 SLIDDVS
+1319 SLINGVADAAVTYDLD
-1326 AGAVMYDVDGAGNPD
+1326 AGGNPN
-1341 YRRVTLGNGTGTTTI
+1341 YRRVTLGAGTGTTTI
-1356 GNLAAGA
+1356 GNLAGGA
-1363 VTAGSLEAV
+1363 VTPGSLEAV
-1372 NGGQLATTNAAIAG
+1372 NGGQLAATNAAIAS
-1386 FFGGITAFDPVSG
+1386 FFGGRAAFDPASG

-1412 TDGAIAQGL
+1412 TGGAIAKGL
-1421 YNNATDAFDAVDG
+1421 YENATDAFAAVDG

-1439 NTQIND
+1439 NTQITD

-1457 STGVEAVATGADSIA
+1457 STGTEALATGADSIA

-1481 ANAIAVGAGSL
+1481 ANSIAVGAGSL

-1511 NLAAGTAAT
+1511 NMAAGTAAT
-1520 DAVNLGQLQASEEG
+1520 DAVNLGQLQASEQG

-1549 SATLGQGGT
+1549 SATLGQSGT

-1572 TSTEAI
+1572 TSSEAI

-1597 AAVNAAGVLT
+1597 AAVNASGVLT
-1607 APTYTI
+1607 APTYSI
-1613 NNIAANGTISQGS
+1613 NNVAANGTITKGN

-1638 NSLANVADQTDD
+1638 NSLANVADQTGE
-1650 IDKRAVKYDVDGSGN
+1650 IDKLAVKYDVDASGN
-1665 VVNTVTLS
+1665 VLNSVTLT
-1673 GTGTGAVKV
+1673 GTGTGAVKI

-1704 STNSTIASY
+1704 STHSTIANY
-1713 FGGSTAFDGTTNL
+1713 FGGTTAYNGTTNV
-1726 WTAPSFS
+1726 WTAPKFS
-1733 ISSIATDGTLT
+1733 ISSIATDGTFT
-1744 ANDYSNVT
+1744 SGDYNNVT
-1752 AAFSAVDGSLRVLN
+1752 AAFTAVDGSLKVLN
-1766 QRITNGGGSPY
+1766 QRITNGGGGSAY
-1777 LAVNSSAAAAA
+1777 LAVNSTAAAAT
-1788 AAGAEALAVG
+1788 AAGAEAVAVG
-1798 PQASAAGASAVA
+1798 PQASAAGANSVA
-1810 VGNGANASA
+1810 VGNGASASA
-1819 DNSVALGAGSVAS
+1819 GNSVALGAGSVAS

-1858 SSGSERKITH
+1858 STGSERKITH
-1868 VADGSDDHDATN
+1868 VADGSDTYDATN
-1880 VGQLKNGVNYAIDQS
+1880 VGQLKNGVNYAIDES
-1895 KAYTD
+1895 KKYTD

-1913 RANNSNNLAD
+1913 RANNTNNLAD
-1923 PAATGA
+1923 PSASGA

-1976 GASGAERQVVNVADG
+1976 GAAGAERQVVNVADG
-1991 TQATDAVN
+1991 SQATDAVN

-2021 NFNSVT
+2021 NYNSVT
-2027 LGSSTSGPTTVRNVA
+2027 LGSTSSGPTTVRNVA

-2083 RTDNRASAGIASAM
+2083 KTDNRASAGIASAM
-2097 ATASL
+2097 ATAAL

-2109 RSMASFAA
+2109 RSMASVAA

-2123 SGVAVGLS
+2123 SGVAIGIS

>member
-1 MNRIYRRVWNR
+1 MLMNRIYRRVWNR

-23 ATGDSGGTASR
+23 ATGDSGGSAAR
-34 DPRTSLLTPS
+34 DPRSALLMPT

-49 LLCVLASG
+49 LLCALASG
-57 PASATESNQSL
+57 HAGASESNQSL
-68 RDLQALAAKYTQ
+68 RDLQALAAKYAQ
-80 TLPVK
+80 PMPVK

-92 AAAARQ
+92 AAASRQ
-98 AQATP
+98 AQSSP
-103 AISADTRV
+103 AISADARV
-111 GLQLSTASLPLV
+111 GLQLSTNSLPIV
-123 HEVLPAA
+123 RDVLPAT
-130 VQVKLGANASPQHV
+130 VQVKLAANAAPKQV
-144 PTPALAADVRAQLG
+144 AVPALAADVRANVGLG
-158 IGAGTQVDTSLAANV
+158 HAASNAAKIDASLAANV
-173 SSGSASPLGLTADA
+173 APSAHAPLGVAADA
-187 KAKARVGIAGAPVAS
+187 RAKASVGIAGSQVAS
-202 VGAGAKAAAGI
+202 IDTGAKAAAAVAGAPAG
-213 TTSSQGLSGLKA
+213 SLSGLKA
-225 GIDGNADSHLAI
+225 SVDGKVDSQLKLAGHQIDGQ
-237 AGHRIEG
+237 G
-244 QGKASATAAVSL
+244 QVKATAAVTL
-256 PAKEELPGETDD
+256 PAKEELPGETHD
-268 RAITAAFDA
+268 RAITAAFDT
-277 GVAGKVRVQGPGGQ
+277 GVARKVRVQAPDGQ
-291 DVVADR
+291 EVVADR
-297 NLKLAGRT
+297 NLKLAGQAT
-305 VVSAQASTLGL
+305 VAAQNSALGV
-316 GGLHHGALGDLG
+316 GGL
-328 GAVGGVVHGVVGTV
+328 VGGVV
-342 GSAAGETLHETVGTV
+342 
-357 GSAVGGT
+357 
-364 LHNTVGAVGGTL
+364 
-376 HGAAGTVGGAVGGVV
+376 GAAG
-391 HDVVGTVGSAV
+391 
-402 GGTLHETVGAVGGA
+402 
-416 VSGVLN
+416 
-422 GTVGTVGGAV
+422 
-432 GGTLH
+432 
-437 NTVGA
+437 
-442 VGGTLHG
+442 
-449 AVGTVGSAVGGVLN
+449 
-463 GTVGNVGGSLGD
+463 
-475 TLNNTVGA
+475 GA
-483 VGGVLDGTVGTVG
+483 VGGVLDGTVGNTVDAVGGALHGTVGSVG
-496 GAVGGALNGT
+496 GAVGGTLNG
-506 VGTIGSAVGGALNGT
+506 A
-521 VGAVGGVLDGTVGTV
+521 
-536 GGAVGGALNGTVG
+536 
-549 TVDSAVGG
+549 
-557 ALNGTV
+557 
-563 GAVGGVLDGT
+563 
-573 VGTVGG
+573 
-579 AVGGALNG
+579 
-587 TVGTIGSAVGGALN
+587 
-601 GTVGAVGGVLDGTVG
+601 
-616 TVGSAVGGALNGTVG
+616 
-631 AVGGVLDG
+631 
-639 TVGTVGGAVGG
+639 
-650 ALNGTVGTVGSAV
+650 
-663 GSALNGTVGAVGGV
+663 
-677 LDGTSGTVGGAVGGA
+677 
-692 LNGTVG
+692 
-698 AVGGVLDG
+698 
-706 TVGTVGGALNG
+706 
-717 TVGTVG
+717 
-723 SAVGGALNG
+723 
-732 TVGAVGGVLDGT
+732 
-744 VGTVGGALNGT
+744 
-755 VGTVGSAVGGAL
+755 
-767 NGTVGAVG
+767 
-775 GVLDGTVG
+775 
-783 TVGGALNGTVGT
+783 
-795 VGSAVG
+795 
-801 GALNGTVGAVGG
+801 
-813 VLDGTV
+813 V

-845 NGTVGAVG
+845 NGAV
-853 GVLDGTVGAVGGA
+853 GTVGAVGG
-866 VGGVLN
+866 
-872 GTVGTVGSAVG
+872 TVG

-891 AVGGAVGGVLNG
+891 SVGSTVGGALNGAVG
-903 TVGAVGGA
+903 TVGAVGGTVGGA
-911 VGGVL
+911 LNGTVGSVGGAVGGTLNNTVGAVGSTVGGVL
-916 NGTVGTIG
+916 NGATG
-924 GAVGGA
+924 GSTGG
-930 LNNTVGSV
+930 L
-938 GSVVGGLLGGGSTT
+938 GGLLG
-952 PGSGLDGVLTGT
+952 DT

-975 LEGNLN
+975 LNGNLN
-981 GTVNNLG
+981 GTIGNLG
-988 GAVGGLVGG
+988 SAVGGLVGG
-997 TLGGLGLTQPSAIPP
+997 TLGGLGLTKPSAIPP
-1012 DSPKAPAPADP
+1012 TSPKAPAPADP

-1044 TTSSLFGGDGYLHN
+1044 TTTSLFGGNGYLSN
-1058 GNLKLSNANVMQAYS
+1058 GNLKLSNANVMQTYS

-1134 PTDSPAW
+1134 PKDSPAW

-1197 AFPGAGPNDP
+1197 AFPGAGTNDP
-1207 TNPTGVPTAD
+1207 SNPTGVPTAD

-1267 ASYSAYGLTAAQV
+1267 ASYSAYGLTAPQV
-1280 SAGEVSVGTANG
+1280 SAGEVSVGTAGG
-1292 GERQITNLAAGSANT
+1292 GERQITNVAAGSVNT

-1319 SLIDDVS
+1319 SLIDDV
-1326 AGAVMYDVDGAGNPD
+1326 AAAAVTYDLDGAGNPN
-1341 YRRVTLGNGTGTTTI
+1341 YRRVTLGAGTGTTTI
-1356 GNLAAGA
+1356 GNLAGGA

-1372 NGGQLATTNAAIAG
+1372 NGGQLAATNAAIAS
-1386 FFGGITAFDPVSG
+1386 FFGGRAAFDPASG

-1412 TDGAIAQGL
+1412 TGGAIAKGL
-1421 YNNATDAFDAVDG
+1421 YENATDAFAAVDG

-1439 NTQIND
+1439 NTQITD

-1457 STGVEAVATGADSIA
+1457 STGTEALASGADSIA

-1481 ANAIAVGAGSL
+1481 ANSIAVGAGSL

-1520 DAVNLGQLQASEEG
+1520 DAVNLGQLQASEQG

-1549 SATLGQGGT
+1549 SATLGQTGT

-1572 TSTEAI
+1572 TSSEAI

-1597 AAVNAAGVLT
+1597 AAVNGSGVLT
-1607 APTYTI
+1607 APTYSI
-1613 NNIAANGTISQGS
+1613 NNVAANGTVTKGS

-1638 NSLANVADQTDD
+1638 NSLANVADQTGE
-1650 IDKRAVKYDVDGSGN
+1650 IDKLAVKYDVDGSGN
-1665 VVNTVTLS
+1665 VLNSVTLT
-1673 GTGTGAVKV
+1673 GTGTGAVKI

-1704 STNSTIASY
+1704 STNSTIANY
-1713 FGGSTAFDGTTNL
+1713 FGGTTAYNGTTNV
-1726 WTAPSFS
+1726 WTAPKFS
-1733 ISSIATDGTLT
+1733 ISSIATDGTFT
-1744 ANDYSNVT
+1744 SGDYNNVT
-1752 AAFSAVDGSLRVLN
+1752 AAFTAVDGSLKVLN
-1766 QRITNGGGSPY
+1766 QRITNGGGGSAY
-1777 LAVNSSAAAAA
+1777 LAVNSTAAAAT
-1788 AAGAEALAVG
+1788 AAGAEAVAVG
-1798 PQASAAGASAVA
+1798 PQASAAGANSVA
-1810 VGNGANASA
+1810 VGNGASASA
-1819 DNSVALGAGSVAS
+1819 GNSVALGAGSVAS

-1858 SSGSERKITH
+1858 STGSERKITH
-1868 VADGSDDHDATN
+1868 VADGSDTYDATN
-1880 VGQLKNGVNYAIDQS
+1880 VGQLKNGVNYAIDES
-1895 KAYTD
+1895 KKYTD

-1913 RANNSNNLAD
+1913 RANNTNNLAD
-1923 PAATGA
+1923 PSASGA

-1991 TQATDAVN
+1991 SQATDAVN

-2021 NFNSVT
+2021 NYNSVT
-2027 LGSSTSGPTTVRNVA
+2027 LGSTNSGPTTVRNVA

-2083 RTDNRASAGIASAM
+2083 KTDNRASAGIASAM
-2097 ATASL
+2097 ATAAL

-2109 RSMASFAA
+2109 RSMASVAA

-2123 SGVAVGLS
+2123 SGVAVGIS

>member
-23 ATGDSGGTASR
+23 ATGDSGGSAAR
-34 DPRTSLLTPS
+34 DPRSALLMPT

-49 LLCVLASG
+49 LLCALASG
-57 PASATESNQSL
+57 HAGASESNQSL
-68 RDLQALAAKYTQ
+68 RDLQALAAKYAQ
-80 TLPVK
+80 PMPVK

-92 AAAARQ
+92 AAASRQ
-98 AQATP
+98 AQSTP
-103 AISADTRV
+103 AISADARV
-111 GLQLSTASLPLV
+111 GLQLSTNALPV
-123 HEVLPAA
+123 VRDVLPAT
-130 VQVKLGANASPQHV
+130 VQVKLGANAAPKQV
-144 PTPALAADVRAQLG
+144 AVPALGADVRANVGLG
-158 IGAGTQVDTSLAANV
+158 RAAANGAKV
-173 SSGSASPLGLTADA
+173 DASLTAQVAPSAHAPLAVAADARA
-187 KAKARVGIAGAPVAS
+187 KAHVGVAGSQVAS
-202 VGAGAKAAAGI
+202 IDAGAKAAAAISGA
-213 TTSSQGLSGLKA
+213 SAGSMSGLKA
-225 GIDGNADSHLAI
+225 SVDGTLDSQLKVAGHQIDGQ
-237 AGHRIEG
+237 G
-244 QGKASATAAVSL
+244 QARATAAVTL
-256 PAKEELPGETDD
+256 PAKEELPGETHD

-277 GVAGKVRVQGPGGQ
+277 GVAGKVRVQAPDGQ
-291 DVVADR
+291 EVVADR
-297 NLKLAGRT
+297 NLKLAGQAT
-305 VVSAQASTLGL
+305 VAAQNSALGV
-316 GGLHHGALGDLG
+316 GGL
-328 GAVGGVVHGVVGTV
+328 VGGVV
-342 GSAAGETLHETVGTV
+342 
-357 GSAVGGT
+357 
-364 LHNTVGAVGGTL
+364 
-376 HGAAGTVGGAVGGVV
+376 GAAG
-391 HDVVGTVGSAV
+391 S
-402 GGTLHETVGAVGGA
+402 
-416 VSGVLN
+416 
-422 GTVGTVGGAV
+422 
-432 GGTLH
+432 
-437 NTVGA
+437 
-442 VGGTLHG
+442 
-449 AVGTVGSAVGGVLN
+449 
-463 GTVGNVGGSLGD
+463 
-475 TLNNTVGA
+475 
-483 VGGVLDGTVGTVG
+483 
-496 GAVGGALNGT
+496 
-506 VGTIGSAVGGALNGT
+506 
-521 VGAVGGVLDGTVGTV
+521 
-536 GGAVGGALNGTVG
+536 
-549 TVDSAVGG
+549 
-557 ALNGTV
+557 
-563 GAVGGVLDGT
+563 
-573 VGTVGG
+573 
-579 AVGGALNG
+579 
-587 TVGTIGSAVGGALN
+587 
-601 GTVGAVGGVLDGTVG
+601 
-616 TVGSAVGGALNGTVG
+616 
-631 AVGGVLDG
+631 
-639 TVGTVGGAVGG
+639 
-650 ALNGTVGTVGSAV
+650 
-663 GSALNGTVGAVGGV
+663 
-677 LDGTSGTVGGAVGGA
+677 
-692 LNGTVG
+692 
-698 AVGGVLDG
+698 
-706 TVGTVGGALNG
+706 
-717 TVGTVG
+717 
-723 SAVGGALNG
+723 
-732 TVGAVGGVLDGT
+732 
-744 VGTVGGALNGT
+744 
-755 VGTVGSAVGGAL
+755 
-767 NGTVGAVG
+767 
-775 GVLDGTVG
+775 
-783 TVGGALNGTVGT
+783 
-795 VGSAVG
+795 
-801 GALNGTVGAVGG
+801 
-813 VLDGTV
+813 
-819 GTVGGAVGGA
+819 AVGGA

-845 NGTVGAVG
+845 NGTVG
-853 GVLDGTVGAVGGA
+853 TVGSAVGGA
-866 VGGVLN
+866 LN

-891 AVGGAVGGVLNG
+891 DVGGTVGGALNGTVGAVGSAVGGTLNGAVG

-911 VGGVL
+911 VGGALNGTVGNVGGAVDGAL
-916 NGTVGTIG
+916 NGTVGTVGSAVGGTLNGAVGTVGAVGSAVGGAVNGTVGNVGGTVGGALNGTVGAVGSAVGGTLNGAVGTAGAVG

-930 LNNTVGSV
+930 LNGTVGNVGSAVGGTLNNTVGAVGSTVGGVLNGATGGSSGGLGGLLGNTLGSV
-938 GSVVGGLLGGGSTT
+938 GS
-952 PGSGLDGVLTGT
+952 
-964 LGNVGGAVGNL
+964 AVGNL
-975 LEGNLN
+975 LNGNLN
-981 GTVNNLG
+981 GTIGNLG
-988 GAVGGLVGG
+988 SAVGGLVGG
-997 TLGGLGLTQPSAIPP
+997 TLSGLGLTKPSAIPP
-1012 DSPKAPAPADP
+1012 TSPKAPAPADP

-1044 TTSSLFGGDGYLHN
+1044 TTTSLFGGNGYLSN
-1058 GNLKLSNANVMQAYS
+1058 GNLKLSNANVMQTYS

-1134 PTDSPAW
+1134 PKDSPAW

-1197 AFPGAGPNDP
+1197 AFPGAGTNDP
-1207 TNPTGVPTAD
+1207 SNPTGVPTAD

-1267 ASYSAYGLTAAQV
+1267 ASYTAYGLTAPQV
-1280 SAGEVSVGTANG
+1280 SAGEVSVGTAGG
-1292 GERQITNLAAGSANT
+1292 GERQITNVAAGSVNT

-1319 SLIDDVS
+1319 SLINGVADAAVTYDLD
-1326 AGAVMYDVDGAGNPD
+1326 AGGNPN
-1341 YRRVTLGNGTGTTTI
+1341 YRRVTLGAGTGTTTI
-1356 GNLAAGA
+1356 GNLAGGA

-1372 NGGQLATTNAAIAG
+1372 NGGQLAATNAAIAS
-1386 FFGGITAFDPVSG
+1386 FFGGRAAFDPASG

-1412 TDGAIAQGL
+1412 TGGAIAKGL
-1421 YNNATDAFDAVDG
+1421 YTNATDAFAAVDG

-1439 NTQIND
+1439 NTQITD

-1457 STGVEAVATGADSIA
+1457 STGTEALASGTDSIA

-1481 ANAIAVGAGSL
+1481 ANSIAVGAGSL

-1511 NLAAGTAAT
+1511 NMAAGTATT
-1520 DAVNLGQLQASEEG
+1520 DAVNVGQLQASEQG

-1549 SATLGQGGT
+1549 SATLGQSGT

-1572 TSTEAI
+1572 TSSEAI

-1597 AAVNAAGVLT
+1597 AAVNASGVLT
-1607 APTYTI
+1607 APTYSI
-1613 NNIAANGTISQGS
+1613 NNVAANGTVTKGS

-1638 NSLANVADQTDD
+1638 NSLANVADQTGEV
-1650 IDKRAVKYDVDGSGN
+1650 DKLAVKYDVDGAGN
-1665 VVNTVTLS
+1665 VLNSVTLK
-1673 GTGTGAVKV
+1673 GTGTGAVKI

-1704 STNSTIASY
+1704 STNSTIANY
-1713 FGGSTAFDGTTNL
+1713 FGGTTAYNGTTNV
-1726 WTAPSFS
+1726 WTAPKFS
-1733 ISSIATDGTLT
+1733 ISSIATDGTFT
-1744 ANDYSNVT
+1744 SGDYNNVT
-1752 AAFSAVDGSLRVLN
+1752 AAFTAVDGSLKVLN
-1766 QRITNGGGSPY
+1766 QRITNGGGGSAY
-1777 LAVNSSAAAAA
+1777 LAVNSTAAAAT
-1788 AAGAEALAVG
+1788 AAGAEAVAVG
-1798 PQASAAGASAVA
+1798 PQASAAGANSVA
-1810 VGNGANASA
+1810 VGNGASASA
-1819 DNSVALGAGSVAS
+1819 GNSVALGAGSVAS

-1858 SSGSERKITH
+1858 STGGERKITH
-1868 VADGSDDHDATN
+1868 VADGSDTYDATN
-1880 VGQLKNGVNYAIDQS
+1880 VGQLKNGVNYAIDES
-1895 KAYTD
+1895 KKYTD

-1913 RANNSNNLAD
+1913 RANNTNNLAD
-1923 PAATGA
+1923 PSASGA

-1976 GASGAERQVVNVADG
+1976 GAAGAERQVVNVADG
-1991 TQATDAVN
+1991 SQATDAVN

-2021 NFNSVT
+2021 NYNSVT
-2027 LGSSTSGPTTVRNVA
+2027 LGSTSSGPTTVRNVA

-2083 RTDNRASAGIASAM
+2083 KTDNRASAGIASAM
-2097 ATASL
+2097 ATAAL

-2109 RSMASFAA
+2109 RSMASIAA

-2123 SGVAVGLS
+2123 SGVAVGIS

>member
-23 ATGDSGGTASR
+23 ATGDSGGSAAR
-34 DPRTSLLTPS
+34 DPRSALLMPT

-49 LLCVLASG
+49 LLCALASG
-57 PASATESNQSL
+57 HAGASESNQSL
-68 RDLQALAAKYTQ
+68 RDLQALAAKYAQ
-80 TLPVK
+80 PMPAK

-92 AAAARQ
+92 AAASRQ
-98 AQATP
+98 AQSSP
-103 AISADTRV
+103 AISADARV
-111 GLQLSTASLPLV
+111 GLQLSTNSLPIV
-123 HEVLPAA
+123 RDVLPAT
-130 VQVKLGANASPQHV
+130 VQVKLAANAAPKQV
-144 PTPALAADVRAQLG
+144 AVPALAADVRANVGLG
-158 IGAGTQVDTSLAANV
+158 HAASHVAKIDASLAANV
-173 SSGSASPLGLTADA
+173 APSAHAPLGVAADA
-187 KAKARVGIAGAPVAS
+187 QAKAGVGIAGTQVAS
-202 VGAGAKAAAGI
+202 IDTGAKSAAAVAGAPAG
-213 TTSSQGLSGLKA
+213 SLSGLKA
-225 GIDGNADSHLAI
+225 SVDGKVDSQLKLAGHQIDGQ
-237 AGHRIEG
+237 G
-244 QGKASATAAVSL
+244 QVKATAAVTL
-256 PAKEELPGETDD
+256 PAKEELPGETHD
-268 RAITAAFDA
+268 RAITAAFDT
-277 GVAGKVRVQGPGGQ
+277 GVAGKVRVQAPDGQ
-291 DVVADR
+291 EVVADR
-297 NLKLAGRT
+297 NLKLAGQAT
-305 VVSAQASTLGL
+305 VAAQNSALGV
-316 GGLHHGALGDLG
+316 GGL
-328 GAVGGVVHGVVGTV
+328 VGGVV
-342 GSAAGETLHETVGTV
+342 
-357 GSAVGGT
+357 
-364 LHNTVGAVGGTL
+364 
-376 HGAAGTVGGAVGGVV
+376 GAAG
-391 HDVVGTVGSAV
+391 
-402 GGTLHETVGAVGGA
+402 
-416 VSGVLN
+416 
-422 GTVGTVGGAV
+422 
-432 GGTLH
+432 
-437 NTVGA
+437 
-442 VGGTLHG
+442 
-449 AVGTVGSAVGGVLN
+449 
-463 GTVGNVGGSLGD
+463 
-475 TLNNTVGA
+475 GA
-483 VGGVLDGTVGTVG
+483 VGGVLDGTVGNTVD
-496 GAVGGALNGT
+496 AVGGALH
-506 VGTIGSAVGGALNGT
+506 
-521 VGAVGGVLDGTVGTV
+521 GTVGTV
-536 GGAVGGALNGTVG
+536 GGAVGSTLNG
-549 TVDSAVGG
+549 A
-557 ALNGTV
+557 
-563 GAVGGVLDGT
+563 
-573 VGTVGG
+573 
-579 AVGGALNG
+579 
-587 TVGTIGSAVGGALN
+587 
-601 GTVGAVGGVLDGTVG
+601 
-616 TVGSAVGGALNGTVG
+616 
-631 AVGGVLDG
+631 
-639 TVGTVGGAVGG
+639 
-650 ALNGTVGTVGSAV
+650 
-663 GSALNGTVGAVGGV
+663 
-677 LDGTSGTVGGAVGGA
+677 
-692 LNGTVG
+692 
-698 AVGGVLDG
+698 
-706 TVGTVGGALNG
+706 
-717 TVGTVG
+717 
-723 SAVGGALNG
+723 
-732 TVGAVGGVLDGT
+732 
-744 VGTVGGALNGT
+744 
-755 VGTVGSAVGGAL
+755 
-767 NGTVGAVG
+767 
-775 GVLDGTVG
+775 
-783 TVGGALNGTVGT
+783 
-795 VGSAVG
+795 
-801 GALNGTVGAVGG
+801 
-813 VLDGTV
+813 V

-845 NGTVGAVG
+845 NGAVGTVGAVG
-853 GVLDGTVGAVGGA
+853 GTVGGALNGTVGSVGSTVGGALNGAVGTVGAVGGA
-866 VGGVLN
+866 VGGALN
-872 GTVGTVGSAVG
+872 GTVGSVGSTVGGALNGAVGTVGAVGGTVG

-891 AVGGAVGGVLNG
+891 SVGGAVGGTLNN
-903 TVGAVGGA
+903 TVGAVGST
-911 VGGVL
+911 VSGVL
-916 NGTVGTIG
+916 NGATG
-924 GAVGGA
+924 GSTGG
-930 LNNTVGSV
+930 L
-938 GSVVGGLLGGGSTT
+938 GGLLG
-952 PGSGLDGVLTGT
+952 DT

-975 LEGNLN
+975 LNGNLN
-981 GTVNNLG
+981 GTIGNLG
-988 GAVGGLVGG
+988 SAVGGLVGG
-997 TLGGLGLTQPSAIPP
+997 TLGGLGLTKPSAIPP
-1012 DSPKAPAPADP
+1012 TSPKAPAPADP

-1044 TTSSLFGGDGYLHN
+1044 TTTSLFGGNGYLSN
-1058 GNLKLSNANVMQAYS
+1058 GNLKLSNANVMQTYS

-1134 PTDSPAW
+1134 PKDSPAW

-1197 AFPGAGPNDP
+1197 AFPGAGTNDP
-1207 TNPTGVPTAD
+1207 SNPTGVPTAD

-1267 ASYSAYGLTAAQV
+1267 ASYSAYGLTAPQV
-1280 SAGEVSVGTANG
+1280 SAGEVSVGTAGG
-1292 GERQITNLAAGSANT
+1292 GERQITNVAAGSVNT

-1319 SLIDDVS
+1319 SLIDDV
-1326 AGAVMYDVDGAGNPD
+1326 AAAAVTYDLDGAGNPN
-1341 YRRVTLGNGTGTTTI
+1341 YRRVTLGAGTGTTTI
-1356 GNLAAGA
+1356 GNLAGGA

-1372 NGGQLATTNAAIAG
+1372 NGGQLAATNAAIAS
-1386 FFGGITAFDPVSG
+1386 FFGGRAAFDPASG

-1412 TDGAIAQGL
+1412 TGGAIAKGL
-1421 YNNATDAFDAVDG
+1421 YENATDAFAAVDG

-1439 NTQIND
+1439 NTQITD

-1457 STGVEAVATGADSIA
+1457 STGTEALASGADSIA

-1481 ANAIAVGAGSL
+1481 ANSIAVGAGSL

-1511 NLAAGTAAT
+1511 NMAAGTAAT
-1520 DAVNLGQLQASEEG
+1520 DAVNLGQLQASEQG

-1549 SATLGQGGT
+1549 SATLGQAGT

-1572 TSTEAI
+1572 TSSEAI

-1597 AAVNAAGVLT
+1597 AAVNASGVLT
-1607 APTYTI
+1607 APTYAI
-1613 NNIAANGTISQGS
+1613 NNVAANGTVTKGS

-1638 NSLANVADQTDD
+1638 NSLANVADQTGE
-1650 IDKRAVKYDVDGSGN
+1650 IDKLAVKYDVDGSGN
-1665 VVNTVTLS
+1665 VLNSVTLT
-1673 GTGTGAVKV
+1673 GTGTGAVKI

-1704 STNSTIASY
+1704 NTNSTIANY
-1713 FGGSTAFDGTTNL
+1713 FGGTTAYNGTTNV
-1726 WTAPSFS
+1726 WTAPKFS
-1733 ISSIATDGTLT
+1733 ISSIATDGTFT
-1744 ANDYSNVT
+1744 SGDYNNVT
-1752 AAFSAVDGSLRVLN
+1752 AAFTAVDGSLKVLN
-1766 QRITNGGGSPY
+1766 QRITNGGGGSAY
-1777 LAVNSSAAAAA
+1777 LAVNSTAAAAT
-1788 AAGAEALAVG
+1788 AAGTEAVAVG
-1798 PQASAAGASAVA
+1798 PQASAAGANSVA
-1810 VGNGANASA
+1810 VGNGASASA
-1819 DNSVALGAGSVAS
+1819 GNSVALGAGSVAS

-1858 SSGSERKITH
+1858 STGSERKITH
-1868 VADGSDDHDATN
+1868 VADGSDTYDATN
-1880 VGQLKNGVNYAIDQS
+1880 VGQLKNGVNYAIDES
-1895 KAYTD
+1895 KKYTD

-1913 RANNSNNLAD
+1913 RANNTNNLAD
-1923 PAATGA
+1923 PSASGA

-1991 TQATDAVN
+1991 SQATDAVN

-2021 NFNSVT
+2021 NYNSVT
-2027 LGSSTSGPTTVRNVA
+2027 LGSTNSGPTTVRNVA

-2083 RTDNRASAGIASAM
+2083 KTDNRASAGIASAM
-2097 ATASL
+2097 ATAAL

-2109 RSMASFAA
+2109 RSMASVAA

-2123 SGVAVGLS
+2123 SGVAVGIS

>member
-23 ATGDSGGTASR
+23 ATGDSGGSAAR
-34 DPRTSLLTPS
+34 DPRAFLLMPTT
-44 ALALA
+44 LALA

-57 PASATESNQSL
+57 HAGASESNQSL

-80 TLPVK
+80 PMPVK

-92 AAAARQ
+92 AAAASQ
-98 AQATP
+98 AQSSP
-103 AISADTRV
+103 AISADARV
-111 GLQLSTASLPLV
+111 GLQLSTASLPV
-123 HEVLPAA
+123 VRDVLPAS
-130 VQVKLGANASPQHV
+130 VQVKLAANTAPKQVAV
-144 PTPALAADVRAQLG
+144 PRLAADVRANANIGLG
-158 IGAGTQVDTSLAANV
+158 GGQ
-173 SSGSASPLGLTADA
+173 
-187 KAKARVGIAGAPVAS
+187 VAS
-202 VGAGAKAAAGI
+202 IDTGAKAAAGI
-213 TTSSQGLSGLKA
+213 SGAPAGALRGLKA
-225 GIDGNADSHLAI
+225 SVDGALDSKLKV
-237 AGHRIEG
+237 AGHQIDAQG
-244 QGKASATAAVSL
+244 QVKATAAITL
-256 PAKEELPGETDD
+256 PAKEELPGETHD

-277 GVAGKVRVQGPGGQ
+277 GAAGKVRVQAPNGQ
-291 DVVADR
+291 EVVADR
-297 NLKLAGRT
+297 NLKLAGQAT
-305 VVSAQASTLGL
+305 VAAQNSALGV
-316 GGLHHGALGDLG
+316 GGL
-328 GAVGGVVHGVVGTV
+328 
-342 GSAAGETLHETVGTV
+342 V
-357 GSAVGGT
+357 GSAVG
-364 LHNTVGAVGGTL
+364 
-376 HGAAGTVGGAVGGVV
+376 AAG
-391 HDVVGTVGSAV
+391 
-402 GGTLHETVGAVGGA
+402 
-416 VSGVLN
+416 N
-422 GTVGTVGGAV
+422 
-432 GGTLH
+432 
-437 NTVGA
+437 
-442 VGGTLHG
+442 
-449 AVGTVGSAVGGVLN
+449 
-463 GTVGNVGGSLGD
+463 
-475 TLNNTVGA
+475 
-483 VGGVLDGTVGTVG
+483 
-496 GAVGGALNGT
+496 
-506 VGTIGSAVGGALNGT
+506 
-521 VGAVGGVLDGTVGTV
+521 
-536 GGAVGGALNGTVG
+536 
-549 TVDSAVGG
+549 
-557 ALNGTV
+557 
-563 GAVGGVLDGT
+563 
-573 VGTVGG
+573 
-579 AVGGALNG
+579 
-587 TVGTIGSAVGGALN
+587 
-601 GTVGAVGGVLDGTVG
+601 
-616 TVGSAVGGALNGTVG
+616 
-631 AVGGVLDG
+631 
-639 TVGTVGGAVGG
+639 
-650 ALNGTVGTVGSAV
+650 
-663 GSALNGTVGAVGGV
+663 
-677 LDGTSGTVGGAVGGA
+677 
-692 LNGTVG
+692 
-698 AVGGVLDG
+698 
-706 TVGTVGGALNG
+706 
-717 TVGTVG
+717 
-723 SAVGGALNG
+723 
-732 TVGAVGGVLDGT
+732 
-744 VGTVGGALNGT
+744 
-755 VGTVGSAVGGAL
+755 
-767 NGTVGAVG
+767 
-775 GVLDGTVG
+775 
-783 TVGGALNGTVGT
+783 
-795 VGSAVG
+795 
-801 GALNGTVGAVGG
+801 
-813 VLDGTV
+813 
-819 GTVGGAVGGA
+819 AVGGA

-845 NGTVGAVG
+845 NGTVGS
-853 GVLDGTVGAVGGA
+853 VGGA
-866 VGGVLN
+866 VGGTLN
-872 GTVGTVGSAVG
+872 NTVGAVG

-891 AVGGAVGGVLNG
+891 SVGGAVGGALNG
-903 TVGAVGGA
+903 TVGSV
-911 VGGVL
+911 
-916 NGTVGTIG
+916 G

-930 LNNTVGSV
+930 LNNTVGAVGGALNGTVGTVGGAVGGALNGTV
-938 GSVVGGLLGGGSTT
+938 GSVGGAVGGTLNNTVGAVGGALNGAVGTVGGAVGGALNGTVGSVGGAVGGTLNNTVGAVGGALNGTVGSVGGAVGGTLNNTVGAVGGALNGAVGSVGGAVGGALNGTVGSVGGAVGGTLNNTVGAVGGALNGAVGTVGGAVGGALNGTVGSVGGAVGGTLNNTVGAVGGALNGAVGSVGGAVGGALNGTVGSVGGAVGGTVGSVGTAVGGTLNNTVGSVGGLLNGAT
-952 PGSGLDGVLTGT
+952 GSGTGLGGLLGNT
-964 LGNVGGAVGNL
+964 LGNVGSAVGNL
-975 LEGNLN
+975 LNGNLN
-981 GTVNNLG
+981 GTLGNLG
-988 GAVGGLVGG
+988 SAVGGLVGG
-997 TLGGLGLTQPSAIPP
+997 TLGGLGLTKPSAIPP
-1012 DSPKAPAPADP
+1012 TSPKAPAPADP

-1044 TTSSLFGGDGYLHN
+1044 TTTSLFGGDGYLSN
-1058 GNLKLSNANVMQAYS
+1058 GNLKLSNANVMQTYS

-1090 TLNGLGGAVTGG
+1090 TLNGLGGAATGG

-1134 PTDSPAW
+1134 PKDSPAW
-1141 AAKCLDIA
+1141 AAKCLDVA

-1197 AFPGAGPNDP
+1197 AFPGDGVNDP
-1207 TNPTGVPTAD
+1207 SNPTGVPTAD

-1267 ASYSAYGLTAAQV
+1267 ASYSAYGLTAPQV
-1280 SAGEVSVGTANG
+1280 SAGEVSVGTAGG
-1292 GERQITNLAAGSANT
+1292 GERQITNVAAGSVNT

-1319 SLIDDVS
+1319 SLINGVADAAVTYDLD
-1326 AGAVMYDVDGAGNPD
+1326 AGGNPN
-1341 YRRVTLGNGTGTTTI
+1341 YRRVTLGAGTGTTTI
-1356 GNLAAGA
+1356 GNLAGGA

-1372 NGGQLATTNAAIAG
+1372 NGGQLAATNAAIAS
-1386 FFGGITAFDPVSG
+1386 FFGGRAAFDPASG

-1412 TDGAIAQGL
+1412 TGGAIAKGL
-1421 YNNATDAFDAVDG
+1421 YENATDAFAAVDG

-1439 NTQIND
+1439 NTQITD

-1457 STGVEAVATGADSIA
+1457 STGTEALATGADSIA

-1481 ANAIAVGAGSL
+1481 ANSIAVGAGSL

-1511 NLAAGTAAT
+1511 NIAAGTAAT
-1520 DAVNLGQLQASEEG
+1520 DAVNLGQLQASEQG

-1549 SATLGQGGT
+1549 SATLGQSGT

-1572 TSTEAI
+1572 TSSEAI

-1597 AAVNAAGVLT
+1597 AAVNASGVLT
-1607 APTYTI
+1607 APTYSI
-1613 NNIAANGTISQGS
+1613 NNVAANGTITKGN

-1638 NSLANVADQTDD
+1638 NSLANVADQTGE
-1650 IDKRAVKYDVDGSGN
+1650 IDKLAVKYDVDASGN
-1665 VVNTVTLS
+1665 VLNSVTLT
-1673 GTGTGAVKV
+1673 GTGTGAVKI

-1704 STNSTIASY
+1704 STHSTIANY
-1713 FGGSTAFDGTTNL
+1713 FGGTTAYNGTTNV
-1726 WTAPSFS
+1726 WTAPKFS
-1733 ISSIATDGTLT
+1733 ISSIATDGTFT
-1744 ANDYSNVT
+1744 SGDYNNVT
-1752 AAFSAVDGSLRVLN
+1752 AAFTAVDGSLKVLN
-1766 QRITNGGGSPY
+1766 QRITNGGGGSAY
-1777 LAVNSSAAAAA
+1777 LAVNSTAAAAT
-1788 AAGAEALAVG
+1788 AAGAEAVAVG
-1798 PQASAAGASAVA
+1798 PQASAAGANSVA
-1810 VGNGANASA
+1810 VGNGASASA
-1819 DNSVALGAGSVAS
+1819 GNSVALGAGSVAS

-1858 SSGSERKITH
+1858 STGSERKITH
-1868 VADGSDDHDATN
+1868 VADGSDTYDATN
-1880 VGQLKNGVNYAIDQS
+1880 VGQLKNGVNYAIDES
-1895 KAYTD
+1895 KKYTD

-1913 RANNSNNLAD
+1913 RANNTNNLAD
-1923 PAATGA
+1923 PSASGA

-1976 GASGAERQVVNVADG
+1976 GAAGAERQVVNVADG
-1991 TQATDAVN
+1991 SQATDAVN

-2021 NFNSVT
+2021 NYNSVT
-2027 LGSSTSGPTTVRNVA
+2027 LGSTSSGPTTVRNVA

-2083 RTDNRASAGIASAM
+2083 KTDNRASAGIASAM
-2097 ATASL
+2097 ATAAL

-2109 RSMASFAA
+2109 RSMASVAA

-2123 SGVAVGLS
+2123 SGVAIGIS

>member
-23 ATGDSGGTASR
+23 ATGDSGGGAAR
-34 DPRTSLLTPS
+34 DPRAFLLMPT

-49 LLCVLASG
+49 LLCALASG
-57 PASATESNQSL
+57 HAGASETNQSL
-68 RDLQALAAKYTQ
+68 RDLQALAAKYAQ
-80 TLPVK
+80 PMPVK

-98 AQATP
+98 AQSSP
-103 AISADTRV
+103 AISADARL
-111 GLQLSTASLPLV
+111 GLQLNTTSLPV
-123 HEVLPAA
+123 VRDVLPAA
-130 VQVKLGANASPQHV
+130 VQVKLAANTTPKQVAV
-144 PTPALAADVRAQLG
+144 PALAADVRATVGLG
-158 IGAGTQVDTSLAANV
+158 NTAIKAAQVDASLAAHV
-173 SSGSASPLGLTADA
+173 APGAQAPLGVAADA
-187 KAKARVGIAGAPVAS
+187 RARAKVGIAGHQVAS
-202 VGAGAKAAAGI
+202 IDSGARAAAG
-213 TTSSQGLSGLKA
+213 LSGSSLKA
-225 GIDGNADSHLAI
+225 SVDGDTDAHLAV
-237 AGHRIEG
+237 AGHHIEG
-244 QGKASATAAVSL
+244 QGQARATAAVTL
-256 PAKEELPGETDD
+256 PAKEELPGDTHD
-268 RAITAAFDA
+268 RAISAAFDA
-277 GVAGKVRVQGPGGQ
+277 GAAGKVRVQAPDGQ
-291 DVVADR
+291 EVVADR
-297 NLKLAGRT
+297 NLKLAGQAT
-305 VVSAQASTLGL
+305 VAAQHSALGV
-316 GGLHHGALGDLG
+316 GGLVG
-328 GAVGGVVHGVVGTV
+328 GAVD
-342 GSAAGETLHETVGTV
+342 
-357 GSAVGGT
+357 
-364 LHNTVGAVGGTL
+364 AVGGTL
-376 HGAAGTVGGAVGGVV
+376 HGAAGAVGSTVGGA
-391 HDVVGTVGSAV
+391 
-402 GGTLHETVGAVGGA
+402 
-416 VSGVLN
+416 LN

-432 GGTLH
+432 GGALNDTVGTVGGAVGGALNGTVGAVGGAVGGTLNNTVGVVGGAVGGALNGTAGTVGGAVSGALN

-442 VGGTLHG
+442 VGG
-449 AVGTVGSAVGGVLN
+449 AVGGALNGTVGQVGSAVGG
-463 GTVGNVGGSLGD
+463 

-483 VGGVLDGTVGTVG
+483 VGGAVGGALNGTVGTVGGALNGTVGTVG

-506 VGTIGSAVGGALNGT
+506 VGQ
-521 VGAVGGVLDGTVGTV
+521 V
-536 GGAVGGALNGTVG
+536 GGAVGGTLN
-549 TVDSAVGG
+549 
-557 ALNGTV
+557 NTV
-563 GAVGGVLDGT
+563 GA
-573 VGTVGG
+573 
-579 AVGGALNG
+579 
-587 TVGTIGSAVGGALN
+587 
-601 GTVGAVGGVLDGTVG
+601 
-616 TVGSAVGGALNGTVG
+616 
-631 AVGGVLDG
+631 
-639 TVGTVGGAVGG
+639 VGGAVGG

-663 GSALNGTVGAVGGV
+663 GGALNNSVGAVGG
-677 LDGTSGTVGGAVGGA
+677 AVGS
-692 LNGTVG
+692 
-698 AVGGVLDG
+698 
-706 TVGTVGGALNG
+706 ALNG

-732 TVGAVGGVLDGT
+732 AVGQ
-744 VGTVGGALNGT
+744 
-755 VGTVGSAVGGAL
+755 
-767 NGTVGAVG
+767 
-775 GVLDGTVG
+775 
-783 TVGGALNGTVGT
+783 
-795 VGSAVG
+795 
-801 GALNGTVGAVGG
+801 
-813 VLDGTV
+813 
-819 GTVGGAVGGA
+819 VGGAVGGA

-845 NGTVGAVG
+845 NGTVGQVGGAVG
-853 GVLDGTVGAVGGA
+853 GTLNNTVGAVGGA
-866 VGGVLN
+866 LN
-872 GTVGTVGSAVG
+872 GTVGSAVG

-891 AVGGAVGGVLNG
+891 QVGSAVGGTLSNTVGTVGGAVGGILNG
-903 TVGAVGGA
+903 TTGSPGTGL
-911 VGGVL
+911 GGVL
-916 NGTVGTIG
+916 
-924 GAVGGA
+924 
-930 LNNTVGSV
+930 GS
-938 GSVVGGLLGGGSTT
+938 
-952 PGSGLDGVLTGT
+952 T
-964 LGNVGGAVGNL
+964 LGNVGSAVGNL
-975 LEGNLN
+975 LNGNLN
-981 GTVNNLG
+981 GTVGNLG
-988 GAVGGLVGG
+988 SAVGGLVGG
-997 TLGGLGLTQPSAIPP
+997 TLGSLGLTQPSAIPP
-1012 DSPKAPAPADP
+1012 TSPKAPAPADP

-1044 TTSSLFGGDGYLHN
+1044 TTTSLFGGDGYVSN
-1058 GNLKLSNANVMQAYS
+1058 GNLKLSNANVMQTYS

-1090 TLNGLGGAVTGG
+1090 TLNGLGGAATGG

-1197 AFPGAGPNDP
+1197 AFPGDGVNDP
-1207 TNPTGVPTAD
+1207 SNPTGVPTAD

-1235 ANGQTLLGAEATSN
+1235 ANGQTLLGAESTSN

-1267 ASYSAYGLTAAQV
+1267 ASYSAYGLTAPQV
-1280 SAGEVSVGTANG
+1280 SAGEVSVGTAGG
-1292 GERQITNLAAGSANT
+1292 GERQITNVAAGSGNT

-1319 SLIDDVS
+1319 SLINGVADAAVTYDLD
-1326 AGAVMYDVDGAGNPD
+1326 AGGNPN
-1341 YRRVTLGNGTGTTTI
+1341 YRRVTLGAGTGTTTI

-1372 NGGQLATTNAAIAG
+1372 NGGQLAATNSAIAS
-1386 FFGGITAFDPVSG
+1386 FFGGRAAFDPASG
-1399 AFTAPLFEISTIS
+1399 IFTAPLFEISTIS
-1412 TDGAIAQGL
+1412 TTGAIAQGL
-1421 YNNATDAFDAVDG
+1421 YTNATDAFAAVDG

-1439 NTQIND
+1439 NTQIID

-1457 STGVEAVATGADSIA
+1457 STGTEAVASGADSIA

-1481 ANAIAVGAGSL
+1481 ANSIAVGAGSL
-1492 ADRANSVSI
+1492 ADRANTVSI
-1501 GAAGAERQVT
+1501 GAAGAERQVI
-1511 NLAAGTAAT
+1511 NVAAGTAAT
-1520 DAVNLGQLQASEEG
+1520 DAVNVGQLQASEQG
-1534 ALRYDLNGDGSVNYA
+1534 ALRYDLNADGSVNYA
-1549 SATLGQGGT
+1549 SATLGQAGT

-1572 TSTEAI
+1572 TSSEAI

-1597 AAVNAAGVLT
+1597 AAVSASGVLT
-1607 APTYTI
+1607 APTYSI
-1613 NNIAANGTISQGS
+1613 NNVAANGTVTKGS

-1638 NSLANVADQTDD
+1638 NSLANVADQTGE
-1650 IDKRAVKYDVDGSGN
+1650 IDKLAVKYDVDGSGN
-1665 VVNTVTLS
+1665 VLNSVTLA
-1673 GTGTGAVKV
+1673 GTGTGAVKI

-1704 STNSTIASY
+1704 STHSTIANY
-1713 FGGSTAFDGTTNL
+1713 FGGTTAYNGTTNA
-1726 WTAPSFS
+1726 WTAPTFS
-1733 ISSIATDGTLT
+1733 ISSIATDGAFTSG
-1744 ANDYSNVT
+1744 DYNNVT
-1752 AAFSAVDGSLRVLN
+1752 AAFTAVDGSLKVLN
-1766 QRITNGGGSPY
+1766 QRITNGGGGSAY
-1777 LAVNSSAAAAA
+1777 LAVNSTAAAAT
-1788 AAGAEALAVG
+1788 AAGAEAVAVG
-1798 PQASAAGASAVA
+1798 PQASAAGANSVA
-1810 VGNGANASA
+1810 VGNGASSSA
-1819 DNSVALGAGSVAS
+1819 GNSVALGAGSVAS

-1868 VADGSDDHDATN
+1868 VADGSDTYDATN
-1880 VGQLKNGVNYAIDQS
+1880 VGQLKNGVNYAIDES
-1895 KAYTD
+1895 KKYTD

-1913 RANNSNNLAD
+1913 RANNTNNLAD
-1923 PAATGA
+1923 PSASGA

-1991 TQATDAVN
+1991 SQATDAVN

-2021 NFNSVT
+2021 NYNSVT
-2027 LGSSTSGPTTVRNVA
+2027 LGSTSSGPTTVRNVA

-2083 RTDNRASAGIASAM
+2083 KTDNRASAGIASAM
-2097 ATASL
+2097 ATAAL

-2109 RSMASFAA
+2109 RSMASIAA

-2123 SGVAVGLS
+2123 SGVALGIS

>member
-23 ATGDSGGTASR
+23 ATGDSGGSAAR
-34 DPRTSLLTPS
+34 DPRAFLLMPT

-49 LLCVLASG
+49 LLCALASG
-57 PASATESNQSL
+57 HAGASETNQSL
-68 RDLQALAAKYTQ
+68 RDLQALAAKYAQ
-80 TLPVK
+80 PMPVK

-92 AAAARQ
+92 TAAARQ
-98 AQATP
+98 AQNSP
-103 AISADTRV
+103 AISADARL
-111 GLQLSTASLPLV
+111 GLQLNTTSLPLV
-123 HEVLPAA
+123 PDVLPAT
-130 VQVKLGANASPQHV
+130 VQVKLAANTV
-144 PTPALAADVRAQLG
+144 PKQVAVPALAADVRANVG
-158 IGAGTQVDTSLAANV
+158 VGNAAARAAQVDASLAAHV
-173 SSGSASPLGLTADA
+173 APGAQAPLGVAADA
-187 KAKARVGIAGAPVAS
+187 RARAKVGIAGRQVAS
-202 VGAGAKAAAGI
+202 IDTGARAAAG
-213 TTSSQGLSGLKA
+213 LSGAAAGSLPGLKA
-225 GIDGNADSHLAI
+225 TVEGKADTHLAV
-237 AGHRIEG
+237 AGHHIEG
-244 QGKASATAAVSL
+244 QGQARATAAVTL
-256 PAKEELPGETDD
+256 PAKEELPGETHD
-268 RAITAAFDA
+268 RAISAAFDA
-277 GVAGKVRVQGPGGQ
+277 GVAGKVRVQAPDGQ
-291 DVVADR
+291 EVVADR
-297 NLKLAGRT
+297 NLKLAGQAT
-305 VVSAQASTLGL
+305 VAAQHS
-316 GGLHHGALGDLG
+316 ALGVGNLVG
-328 GAVGGVVHGVVGTV
+328 GA
-342 GSAAGETLHETVGTV
+342 
-357 GSAVGGT
+357 
-364 LHNTVGAVGGTL
+364 VGAVGGTL
-376 HGAAGTVGGAVGGVV
+376 HSAAGA
-391 HDVVGTVGSAV
+391 
-402 GGTLHETVGAVGGA
+402 
-416 VSGVLN
+416 
-422 GTVGTVGGAV
+422 
-432 GGTLH
+432 
-437 NTVGA
+437 
-442 VGGTLHG
+442 
-449 AVGTVGSAVGGVLN
+449 
-463 GTVGNVGGSLGD
+463 
-475 TLNNTVGA
+475 
-483 VGGVLDGTVGTVG
+483 
-496 GAVGGALNGT
+496 
-506 VGTIGSAVGGALNGT
+506 
-521 VGAVGGVLDGTVGTV
+521 
-536 GGAVGGALNGTVG
+536 
-549 TVDSAVGG
+549 
-557 ALNGTV
+557 
-563 GAVGGVLDGT
+563 
-573 VGTVGG
+573 
-579 AVGGALNG
+579 
-587 TVGTIGSAVGGALN
+587 
-601 GTVGAVGGVLDGTVG
+601 
-616 TVGSAVGGALNGTVG
+616 VGSAVGGALNGTVS
-631 AVGGVLDG
+631 
-639 TVGTVGGAVGG
+639 
-650 ALNGTVGTVGSAV
+650 TVGSAV
-663 GSALNGTVGAVGGV
+663 GGTLNNTVGA
-677 LDGTSGTVGGAVGGA
+677 
-692 LNGTVG
+692 
-698 AVGGVLDG
+698 
-706 TVGTVGGALNG
+706 VGGALNG

-732 TVGAVGGVLDGT
+732 TVGQ
-744 VGTVGGALNGT
+744 
-755 VGTVGSAVGGAL
+755 VGSAVGGTL
-767 NGTVGAVG
+767 NNTVGA
-775 GVLDGTVG
+775 
-783 TVGGALNGTVGT
+783 
-795 VGSAVG
+795 
-801 GALNGTVGAVGG
+801 
-813 VLDGTV
+813 
-819 GTVGGAVGGA
+819 VGGAVGGA

-845 NGTVGAVG
+845 NGTVGQVGGAVG
-853 GVLDGTVGAVGGA
+853 GTLNNTVGAVGGA
-866 VGGVLN
+866 LNGTVGTVGSAVGGALEGTVGQVGGAVDGALN

-891 AVGGAVGGVLNG
+891 QVGSAVGGILNGTTGSPTGDLGGVLG
-903 TVGAVGGA
+903 ST
-911 VGGVL
+911 L
-916 NGTVGTIG
+916 
-924 GAVGGA
+924 
-930 LNNTVGSV
+930 GSV
-938 GSVVGGLLGGGSTT
+938 GS
-952 PGSGLDGVLTGT
+952 
-964 LGNVGGAVGNL
+964 AVGNL
-975 LEGNLN
+975 LNGNVN
-981 GTVNNLG
+981 GTVGNLG
-988 GAVGGLVGG
+988 SAVGGLVGG
-997 TLGGLGLTQPSAIPP
+997 TLGSLGLTQPSAIPP
-1012 DSPKAPAPADP
+1012 TSPKAPAPADP

-1044 TTSSLFGGDGYLHN
+1044 TTTSLFGGNGYLSN
-1058 GNLKLSNANVMQAYS
+1058 GNLKLSNANVMQTYS

-1090 TLNGLGGAVTGG
+1090 TLNGLGGAATGG

-1197 AFPGAGPNDP
+1197 AFPGDGVNDP
-1207 TNPTGVPTAD
+1207 SNPTGVPTAD

-1226 IVGDSAVGT
+1226 VVGDSAVGT

-1267 ASYSAYGLTAAQV
+1267 ASYSAYGLTAPQV
-1280 SAGEVSVGTANG
+1280 SAGEVSVGTAGG

-1319 SLIDDVS
+1319 SLIDDVAS
-1326 AGAVMYDVDGAGNPD
+1326 AAVTYDLDGSGNPN
-1341 YRRVTLGNGTGTTTI
+1341 YRRVTLGAGTGTTTI

-1372 NGGQLATTNAAIAG
+1372 NGGQLAATNSAIAS
-1386 FFGGITAFDPVSG
+1386 FFGGRAAFDPASG
-1399 AFTAPLFEISTIS
+1399 IFTAPLFEISTIS
-1412 TDGAIAQGL
+1412 TGGAIAKGL
-1421 YNNATDAFDAVDG
+1421 YENATDAFAAVDG

-1439 NTQIND
+1439 NTQITD

-1457 STGVEAVATGADSIA
+1457 STGTEALATGADSIA

-1481 ANAIAVGAGSL
+1481 ANSIAVGAGSL

-1511 NLAAGTAAT
+1511 NMAAGTAAT
-1520 DAVNLGQLQASEEG
+1520 DAVNVGQLQASEQG

-1549 SATLGQGGT
+1549 SATLGQTGT

-1572 TSTEAI
+1572 TSSEAI

-1597 AAVNAAGVLT
+1597 AAVDANGVLT
-1607 APTYTI
+1607 APTYSI
-1613 NNIAANGTISQGS
+1613 NNVAANGTVTKGS

-1638 NSLANVADQTDD
+1638 NSLANVADQTGE
-1650 IDKRAVKYDVDGSGN
+1650 IDKLAVKYDVDGSGN
-1665 VVNTVTLS
+1665 VLNSVTLT
-1673 GTGTGAVKV
+1673 GTGTGAVKI

-1704 STNSTIASY
+1704 STNSTIATY
-1713 FGGSTAFDGTTNL
+1713 FGGTTAYNGTSNV
-1726 WTAPSFS
+1726 WTAPTFS
-1733 ISSIATDGTLT
+1733 ISSIATDGTFT
-1744 ANDYSNVT
+1744 SGDYNNVT
-1752 AAFSAVDGSLRVLN
+1752 AAFTAVDGSLKVLN
-1766 QRITNGGGSPY
+1766 QRITNGSSGSAY
-1777 LAVNSSAAAAA
+1777 LAVNSTAAAAT
-1788 AAGAEALAVG
+1788 AAGAEAVAVG
-1798 PQASAAGASAVA
+1798 PQASAAGANSVA
-1810 VGNGANASA
+1810 VGNGASSSA
-1819 DNSVALGAGSVAS
+1819 GNSVALGAGSVAS

-1868 VADGSDDHDATN
+1868 VADGSDTYDATN
-1880 VGQLKNGVNYAIDQS
+1880 VGQLKNGVNYAIDES
-1895 KAYTD
+1895 KKYTD

-1913 RANNSNNLAD
+1913 RTNNTNNLAD
-1923 PAATGA
+1923 PSASGA

-1976 GASGAERQVVNVADG
+1976 GAAGAERQVVNVADG
-1991 TQATDAVN
+1991 SQATDAVN

-2021 NFNSVT
+2021 NYNSVT
-2027 LGSSTSGPTTVRNVA
+2027 LGSTSSGPTTVRNVA

-2083 RTDNRASAGIASAM
+2083 KTDNRASAGIASAM
-2097 ATASL
+2097 ATAAL

-2109 RSMASFAA
+2109 RSMASIAA

-2123 SGVAVGLS
+2123 SGVAVGIS

>member
-23 ATGDSGGTASR
+23 ATGDSGGSAAR
-34 DPRTSLLTPS
+34 DPRAFLLMPTT
-44 ALALA
+44 LALA
-49 LLCVLASG
+49 LLCALASG
-57 PASATESNQSL
+57 HAGASESNQSL

-80 TLPVK
+80 PMPVK

-92 AAAARQ
+92 AAAASQ
-98 AQATP
+98 AQSSP
-103 AISADTRV
+103 AISADARV
-111 GLQLSTASLPLV
+111 GLQLSTASLPV
-123 HEVLPAA
+123 VRDVLPAT
-130 VQVKLGANASPQHV
+130 VQVKLAANTAPKQVAV
-144 PTPALAADVRAQLG
+144 PGLAAEVRAKANIGLG
-158 IGAGTQVDTSLAANV
+158 GAQ
-173 SSGSASPLGLTADA
+173 
-187 KAKARVGIAGAPVAS
+187 VAS
-202 VGAGAKAAAGI
+202 IDTGAKAAAGI
-213 TTSSQGLSGLKA
+213 SGAPAGALRGLKA
-225 GIDGNADSHLAI
+225 SVDGALDSKLKVASHQIDAQ
-237 AGHRIEG
+237 G
-244 QGKASATAAVSL
+244 QAKATAAITL
-256 PAKEELPGETDD
+256 PAKEELPGETHD

-277 GVAGKVRVQGPGGQ
+277 GAAGKVRVQAPDGQ
-291 DVVADR
+291 EVVADR
-297 NLKLAGRT
+297 NLKLAGQAT
-305 VVSAQASTLGL
+305 VAAQNSALGV
-316 GGLHHGALGDLG
+316 GGL
-328 GAVGGVVHGVVGTV
+328 VGGVV
-342 GSAAGETLHETVGTV
+342 
-357 GSAVGGT
+357 
-364 LHNTVGAVGGTL
+364 
-376 HGAAGTVGGAVGGVV
+376 GAAGN
-391 HDVVGTVGSAV
+391 
-402 GGTLHETVGAVGGA
+402 AVGGA
-416 VSGVLN
+416 LN
-422 GTVGTVGGAV
+422 
-432 GGTLH
+432 
-437 NTVGA
+437 
-442 VGGTLHG
+442 
-449 AVGTVGSAVGGVLN
+449 
-463 GTVGNVGGSLGD
+463 
-475 TLNNTVGA
+475 
-483 VGGVLDGTVGTVG
+483 GTVGTVG

-506 VGTIGSAVGGALNGT
+506 VGS
-521 VGAVGGVLDGTVGTV
+521 V
-536 GGAVGGALNGTVG
+536 GGAVGGTLNNTV
-549 TVDSAVGG
+549 
-557 ALNGTV
+557 
-563 GAVGGVLDGT
+563 
-573 VGTVGG
+573 
-579 AVGGALNG
+579 
-587 TVGTIGSAVGGALN
+587 
-601 GTVGAVGGVLDGTVG
+601 
-616 TVGSAVGGALNGTVG
+616 
-631 AVGGVLDG
+631 
-639 TVGTVGGAVGG
+639 
-650 ALNGTVGTVGSAV
+650 
-663 GSALNGTVGAVGGV
+663 
-677 LDGTSGTVGGAVGGA
+677 
-692 LNGTVG
+692 
-698 AVGGVLDG
+698 
-706 TVGTVGGALNG
+706 
-717 TVGTVG
+717 
-723 SAVGGALNG
+723 
-732 TVGAVGGVLDGT
+732 
-744 VGTVGGALNGT
+744 
-755 VGTVGSAVGGAL
+755 
-767 NGTVGAVG
+767 
-775 GVLDGTVG
+775 
-783 TVGGALNGTVGT
+783 
-795 VGSAVG
+795 
-801 GALNGTVGAVGG
+801 
-813 VLDGTV
+813 
-819 GTVGGAVGGA
+819 GAVGGA

-845 NGTVGAVG
+845 NGTVGSVGGAVG
-853 GVLDGTVGAVGGA
+853 GTLNNTVGAVGGA
-866 VGGVLN
+866 LNGAVGTVGGAVGGALN
-872 GTVGTVGSAVG
+872 GTVGSVGGAVGGTLNNTVGAVGGALNGAVGTVGSVGGAVGGALNGTVGSVGGAVGGTLNNTVGAVGGALNGAVGTVGSAVG

-891 AVGGAVGGVLNG
+891 SMGGAVGGTLNNTVGAVGGALNGAVGTVGGAVGGALNGTVGSVGGTLNNTVGAVGGALNGAVGTVGGAVGGALNGTVGSVGGAVGGTLNNTVGAVGGALNGAAG

-911 VGGVL
+911 VGGAL
-916 NGTVGTIG
+916 NGTVGSVG
-924 GAVGGA
+924 GAVGGTLNNTVGA
-930 LNNTVGSV
+930 VGGTVGSVGTAVGGTLNNTVGSV
-938 GSVVGGLLGGGSTT
+938 GGLLNGATGSGTGLGGLLGN
-952 PGSGLDGVLTGT
+952 T
-964 LGNVGGAVGNL
+964 LGNVGSAVGNL
-975 LEGNLN
+975 LNGNLN
-981 GTVNNLG
+981 GTLGNLG
-988 GAVGGLVGG
+988 SAVGGLVGG
-997 TLGGLGLTQPSAIPP
+997 TLSGLGLTKPSAIPP
-1012 DSPKAPAPADP
+1012 TSPKAPAAADP
-1023 NAGLIIGTGGLV
+1023 NAGLVIGTGGLV

-1044 TTSSLFGGDGYLHN
+1044 TTTSLFGGNGYLSN
-1058 GNLKLSNANVMQAYS
+1058 GNLKLSNANVMQTYS

-1134 PTDSPAW
+1134 PKDSPAW

-1197 AFPGAGPNDP
+1197 AFPGDGVNDP
-1207 TNPTGVPTAD
+1207 SNPTGVPTAD

-1267 ASYSAYGLTAAQV
+1267 ASYTAYGLTAPQV
-1280 SAGEVSVGTANG
+1280 SAGEVSVGTAGG
-1292 GERQITNLAAGSANT
+1292 GERQITNVAAGSVNT

-1319 SLIDDVS
+1319 SLINGVADAAVTYDLD
-1326 AGAVMYDVDGAGNPD
+1326 AGGNPN
-1341 YRRVTLGNGTGTTTI
+1341 YRRVTLGAGTGTTTI
-1356 GNLAAGA
+1356 GNLAGGA
-1363 VTAGSLEAV
+1363 ITAGSLEAV
-1372 NGGQLATTNAAIAG
+1372 NGGQLAGTNAAIAS
-1386 FFGGITAFDPVSG
+1386 FFGGRAAFDPASG
-1399 AFTAPLFEISTIS
+1399 VFTAPLFEISSIS
-1412 TDGAIAQGL
+1412 TGGAIAKGL
-1421 YNNATDAFDAVDG
+1421 YENATDAFAAVDG

-1439 NTQIND
+1439 NTQITD

-1457 STGVEAVATGADSIA
+1457 STGTEAVASGTDSIA

-1481 ANAIAVGAGSL
+1481 ANSIAVGAGSL

-1511 NLAAGTAAT
+1511 NMAAGTAAT
-1520 DAVNLGQLQASEEG
+1520 DAVNVGQLQASEQG

-1549 SATLGQGGT
+1549 SATLGQTGT

-1572 TSTEAI
+1572 TSSEAI

-1597 AAVNAAGVLT
+1597 AAVNASGVLT
-1607 APTYTI
+1607 APTYSI
-1613 NNIAANGTISQGS
+1613 NNVAANGTITKGN

-1638 NSLANVADQTDD
+1638 NSLANVADQTGE
-1650 IDKRAVKYDVDGSGN
+1650 IDKLAVKYDVDGSGN
-1665 VVNTVTLS
+1665 VINSVSLK
-1673 GTGTGAVKV
+1673 GTGTGAVKI

-1704 STNSTIASY
+1704 STNSTIANY
-1713 FGGSTAFDGTTNL
+1713 FGGTTAYNGTTNV
-1726 WTAPSFS
+1726 WTAPKFS
-1733 ISSIATDGTLT
+1733 ISSIATDGTFT
-1744 ANDYSNVT
+1744 SGDYNNVT
-1752 AAFSAVDGSLRVLN
+1752 AAFTAVDGSLKVLN
-1766 QRITNGGGSPY
+1766 QRITNGGGGSAY
-1777 LAVNSSAAAAA
+1777 LAVNSTAAAAT
-1788 AAGAEALAVG
+1788 AAGAEAVAVG
-1798 PQASAAGASAVA
+1798 PQASAAGASSVA
-1810 VGNGANASA
+1810 VGNGASASA
-1819 DNSVALGAGSVAS
+1819 GNSVALGAGSVAS

-1895 KAYTD
+1895 KSYTD
-1900 QKIQNITN
+1900 QKIKNITN

-1913 RANNSNNLAD
+1913 RANNTNNLAD
-1923 PAATGA
+1923 PSASGA

-1991 TQATDAVN
+1991 SQATDAVN

-2021 NFNSVT
+2021 NYNSVT
-2027 LGSSTSGPTTVRNVA
+2027 LGSTTSGPTTVRNVA

-2083 RTDNRASAGIASAM
+2083 KTDNRASAGIASAM
-2097 ATASL
+2097 ATAAL

-2109 RSMASFAA
+2109 RSMASVAA

-2123 SGVAVGLS
+2123 SGVAIGIS

>member
-23 ATGDSGGTASR
+23 ATGDSGGGAAS
-34 DPRTSLLTPS
+34 DPRAFLLMPT

-49 LLCVLASG
+49 LLCALASG
-57 PASATESNQSL
+57 HAGASETNQSL
-68 RDLQALAAKYTQ
+68 RDLQALAAKYAQ
-80 TLPVK
+80 PMPVK

-98 AQATP
+98 AQSSP
-103 AISADTRV
+103 AISADARL
-111 GLQLSTASLPLV
+111 GLQLNTTSLPV
-123 HEVLPAA
+123 VRDVLPAA
-130 VQVKLGANASPQHV
+130 VQVKLAANTTPKQVAV
-144 PTPALAADVRAQLG
+144 PALAADVRATVGLG
-158 IGAGTQVDTSLAANV
+158 NTAIKAAQVDASLAAHV
-173 SSGSASPLGLTADA
+173 APGAQAPLGVAADA
-187 KAKARVGIAGAPVAS
+187 RARAKVGIAGHQVAS
-202 VGAGAKAAAGI
+202 IDSGAQAAAG
-213 TTSSQGLSGLKA
+213 LSGSSLKA
-225 GIDGNADSHLAI
+225 SVDGDTDAHLAV
-237 AGHRIEG
+237 AGHHIEG
-244 QGKASATAAVSL
+244 QGQARATAAVTL
-256 PAKEELPGETDD
+256 PAKEELPGDTHD
-268 RAITAAFDA
+268 RAISAAFDA
-277 GVAGKVRVQGPGGQ
+277 GAAGKVRVQAPDGQ
-291 DVVADR
+291 EVVADR
-297 NLKLAGRT
+297 NLKLAGQAT
-305 VVSAQASTLGL
+305 VAAQHSALGV
-316 GGLHHGALGDLG
+316 GGLVG
-328 GAVGGVVHGVVGTV
+328 GAVD
-342 GSAAGETLHETVGTV
+342 
-357 GSAVGGT
+357 
-364 LHNTVGAVGGTL
+364 AVGGTL
-376 HGAAGTVGGAVGGVV
+376 HGAAGAVGS
-391 HDVVGTVGSAV
+391 T
-402 GGTLHETVGAVGGA
+402 
-416 VSGVLN
+416 
-422 GTVGTVGGAV
+422 
-432 GGTLH
+432 
-437 NTVGA
+437 
-442 VGGTLHG
+442 
-449 AVGTVGSAVGGVLN
+449 
-463 GTVGNVGGSLGD
+463 
-475 TLNNTVGA
+475 
-483 VGGVLDGTVGTVG
+483 
-496 GAVGGALNGT
+496 VGGALN
-506 VGTIGSAVGGALNGT
+506 
-521 VGAVGGVLDGTVGTV
+521 
-536 GGAVGGALNGTVG
+536 
-549 TVDSAVGG
+549 
-557 ALNGTV
+557 
-563 GAVGGVLDGT
+563 
-573 VGTVGG
+573 
-579 AVGGALNG
+579 
-587 TVGTIGSAVGGALN
+587 
-601 GTVGAVGGVLDGTVG
+601 
-616 TVGSAVGGALNGTVG
+616 
-631 AVGGVLDG
+631 G

-650 ALNGTVGTVGSAV
+650 ALNGTVGTVGGAV
-663 GSALNGTVGAVGGV
+663 GGALNGTVGAVGGAV
-677 LDGTSGTVGGAVGGA
+677 GGTLNNTVGVVGGAVGGALNGTVGTVGGAVGGA

-698 AVGGVLDG
+698 TVGGAVSGALNGTVGQVGGAVGGTLNN
-706 TVGTVGGALNG
+706 TVGAVGGAVGGALNG

-723 SAVGGALNG
+723 SAVGGALNNS
-732 TVGAVGGVLDGT
+732 VGAVGGA
-744 VGTVGGALNGT
+744 VGSALNGT

-767 NGTVGAVG
+767 NGAVG
-775 GVLDGTVG
+775 QVG
-783 TVGGALNGTVGT
+783 GAVGGALNGTVGT
-795 VGSAVG
+795 VGGAVG
-801 GALNGTVGAVGG
+801 GALNGTVGQVGGAVGG
-813 VLDGTV
+813 TLNNTV
-819 GTVGGAVGGA
+819 GAVGGA

-845 NGTVGAVG
+845 NGTVGQVGSAVG
-853 GVLDGTVGAVGGA
+853 GTLSNTVGTVGGA
-866 VGGVLN
+866 VGGILN
-872 GTVGTVGSAVG
+872 GTTGSPGTGLGGVLGSTLGNVGSAVG
-883 GALNGTVG
+883 
-891 AVGGAVGGVLNG
+891 
-903 TVGAVGGA
+903 
-911 VGGVL
+911 
-916 NGTVGTIG
+916 
-924 GAVGGA
+924 
-930 LNNTVGSV
+930 
-938 GSVVGGLLGGGSTT
+938 
-952 PGSGLDGVLTGT
+952 
-964 LGNVGGAVGNL
+964 NL
-975 LEGNLN
+975 LNGNLN
-981 GTVNNLG
+981 GTVGNLG
-988 GAVGGLVGG
+988 SAVGGLVGG
-997 TLGGLGLTQPSAIPP
+997 TLGSLGLTQPSAIPP
-1012 DSPKAPAPADP
+1012 TSPKAPAPADP

-1044 TTSSLFGGDGYLHN
+1044 TTTSLFGGNGYLSN
-1058 GNLKLSNANVMQAYS
+1058 GNLKLSNANVMQTYS

-1090 TLNGLGGAVTGG
+1090 TLNGLGGAATGG

-1197 AFPGAGPNDP
+1197 AFPGDGVNDP
-1207 TNPTGVPTAD
+1207 SNPTGVPTAD

-1235 ANGQTLLGAEATSN
+1235 ANGQTLLGAESTSN

-1267 ASYSAYGLTAAQV
+1267 ASYSAYGLTAPQV
-1280 SAGEVSVGTANG
+1280 SAGEVSVGTAGG
-1292 GERQITNLAAGSANT
+1292 GERQITNVAAGSGNT

-1319 SLIDDVS
+1319 SLINGVADAAVTYDLD
-1326 AGAVMYDVDGAGNPD
+1326 AGGNPN
-1341 YRRVTLGNGTGTTTI
+1341 YRRVTLGAGTGTTTI

-1372 NGGQLATTNAAIAG
+1372 NGGQLAATNSAIAS
-1386 FFGGITAFDPVSG
+1386 FFGGRAAFDPASG
-1399 AFTAPLFEISTIS
+1399 IFTAPLFEISTIS
-1412 TDGAIAQGL
+1412 TTGAIAQGL
-1421 YNNATDAFDAVDG
+1421 YTNATDAFAAVDG

-1439 NTQIND
+1439 NTQITD

-1457 STGVEAVATGADSIA
+1457 STGTEAVASGADSIA

-1481 ANAIAVGAGSL
+1481 ANSIAVGAGSL
-1492 ADRANSVSI
+1492 ADRANTVSI
-1501 GAAGAERQVT
+1501 GAAGAERQVI
-1511 NLAAGTAAT
+1511 NVAAGTAAT
-1520 DAVNLGQLQASEEG
+1520 DAVNVGQLQASEQG
-1534 ALRYDLNGDGSVNYA
+1534 ALRYDLNADGSVNYA
-1549 SATLGQGGT
+1549 SATLGQAGT

-1572 TSTEAI
+1572 TSSEAI

-1597 AAVNAAGVLT
+1597 AAVSASGVLT
-1607 APTYTI
+1607 APTYSI
-1613 NNIAANGTISQGS
+1613 NNVAANGTVTKGS

-1638 NSLANVADQTDD
+1638 NSLANVADQTGE
-1650 IDKRAVKYDVDGSGN
+1650 IDKLAVKYDVDGSGN
-1665 VVNTVTLS
+1665 VLNSVTLA
-1673 GTGTGAVKV
+1673 GTGTGAVKI

-1704 STNSTIASY
+1704 STHSTIANY
-1713 FGGSTAFDGTTNL
+1713 FGGTTAYNGTTNA
-1726 WTAPSFS
+1726 WTAPTFS
-1733 ISSIATDGTLT
+1733 ISSIATDGTFT
-1744 ANDYSNVT
+1744 SGDYNNVT
-1752 AAFSAVDGSLRVLN
+1752 AAFTAVDGSLKVLN
-1766 QRITNGGGSPY
+1766 QRITNGGGGSAY
-1777 LAVNSSAAAAA
+1777 LAVNSTAAAAT
-1788 AAGAEALAVG
+1788 AAGAEAVAVG
-1798 PQASAAGASAVA
+1798 PQASAAGANSVA
-1810 VGNGANASA
+1810 VGNGASSSA
-1819 DNSVALGAGSVAS
+1819 GNSVALGAGSVAS

-1868 VADGSDDHDATN
+1868 VADGSDTYDATN
-1880 VGQLKNGVNYAIDQS
+1880 VGQLKNGVNYAIDES
-1895 KAYTD
+1895 KKYTD

-1913 RANNSNNLAD
+1913 RANNTNNLAD
-1923 PAATGA
+1923 PSASGA

-1991 TQATDAVN
+1991 SQATDAVN

-2021 NFNSVT
+2021 NYNSVT
-2027 LGSSTSGPTTVRNVA
+2027 LGSTSSGPTTVRNVA

-2083 RTDNRASAGIASAM
+2083 KTDNRASAGIASAM
-2097 ATASL
+2097 ATAAL

-2109 RSMASFAA
+2109 RSMASIAA

-2123 SGVAVGLS
+2123 SGVALGIS